1 MTNETIDQ
9 TTTPDQ
15 TLNQTDFVPQ
25 RFINNLQAAFIKVDN
40 AVASFDPDQKPI
52 VDKNDRDNRQ
62 AFEKISQLRE
72 EYANKAIKNP
82 TKKNQYFSDFI
93 NKSNDLINKDNLIA
107 VDSSVDSFKK
117 FGDQRYQIFT
127 SWVSLQK
134 DPSKINT
141 QQIQNFMENII
152 QPPISDDKEKA
163 EFLRSAKQSFAG
175 IIIGNQIR
183 SDEKFMGVFDE
194 FLKARQEA
202 EKNAEPTGGDWLD
215 IFLSFV
221 FNKKQSSDL
230 KETLHQEPRPDFE
243 QNIATTTTDI
253 QGLPPEARD
262 LLDERGNFS
271 KFTLGDMEMLDV
283 EGVADK
289 DPNYKFNQLLIHNNA
304 LSSVL
309 MGSHSG
315 IEPEKVSL
323 LYGDNGGP
331 EARHD
336 WNATVGY
343 KNQQGSNVATLINAH
358 LNNGSGLVIAGNEN
372 GIKNPSFYLYK
383 QDQLTGLK
391 QALSQEEI
399 QNKVDF
405 MEFLAQ
411 NNAKLDNL
419 SEKEKEKFQTEIG
432 NFQKDRKAYL
442 DALGSDH
449 IAFVS
454 KKDPKHLALVT
465 EFGNGEVS
473 YTLKDYGKKQD
484 KALDGE
490 TKTTLQGSLKYDGVM
505 FVDYSNFKYTNVSK
519 SPDKGLGATN
529 GVSHLEANFSKVAVF
544 NLPNLNNLAITNY
557 IRRDLED
564 KLWAKGLSPQ
574 EANKLIKDFLNSNK
588 ELVGKVSNFNKAVA
602 EAKNTGNYDEVKKAQ
617 KDLEKSLRK
626 RESLEKEV
634 AKKLESRNDNKN
646 RMEAKAQAN
655 SQKDKIFALINKEA
669 SKEARAAAFDPNL
682 KGVRS
687 ELSDKLENINK
698 NLKDF
703 GKSFD
708 ELKNGK
714 NNDFSK
720 AEETLKALKDSVKDL
735 GINPEW
741 ISKIENLNAALNDFK
756 NGKNKDFSKVTQ
768 AKSDLENSIKDV
780 IINQKI
786 TDKVDNLN
794 QAVSETKLTGN
805 FSKVEQALAELK
817 NLSLDL
823 GKNSDLQFVRD
834 GVRGTLVGNGLSKTE
849 ATTLTKNFS
858 DIRKELSEKLFGKSN
873 NNNNGLKN
881 NEEPIYAQV
890 NKKKAGQATSPE
902 EPIYAQVARKMSV
915 KIDQLN
921 EAASAI
927 NRKIDRINKIASA
940 GKGVGGFSGAGQSAS
955 PEEPIYAQV
964 AKKVSAKIDQL
975 NESASAINRKIDR
988 INKIASA
995 GKGVGGFSGAG
1006 QSASPEEPI
1015 YAQVAKKVR
1024 AKIDQLNE
1032 SASAINRKMDRINK
1046 IASAG
1051 KGVGG
1056 FRGAGQSASPEEPIY
1071 AQVAKKVR
1079 AKIDQLNESASAI
1092 NRKMDRINKIASA
1105 GKGVGGFSGAGQSA
1119 SPEEPLYAQVAKKVR
1134 AKIDQLNESASAINR
1149 KIDRINKIASAG
1161 KGVGGF
1167 RGAGQSASP
1176 EEPIYAQVAKKVSA
1190 KIDQLNESASA
1201 INRKMDRI
1209 NKIASAGKGVGG
1221 FSGAG
1226 QSASPEEPLYAQVAK
1241 KVSAKIDQ
1249 LNESASAINR
1259 KIDRIN
1265 KIASAGKGVGGF
1277 SGAGQS
1283 ASPEE
1288 PLYAQVAKKVRAKI
1302 DQLNESASA
1311 INRKMDRINKIA
1323 SAGKGVG
1330 GFRGAG
1336 QSASPEEPLYAQ
1348 VAKKVSAKIDQ
1359 LNESASAINRK
1370 IDRINKIAS
1379 AGKGVGGFRGAGQS
1393 ASPEEPLYAQ
1403 VAKKVRAKIDQLNES
1418 ASAINRK
1425 IDRINK
1431 IASAGKGVGGFRGAG
1446 QSASPEEP
1454 LYAQVAKKVRAKIDQ
1469 LNESASAINRKI
1481 DRINK
1486 IASAGKGVGGFSG
1499 AGQSASPEEP
1509 LYAQVAKK
1517 VRAKIDQLN
1526 ESASAI
1532 NRKMDRINKIA
1543 SAGKGVGGFRGA
1555 GQSASPEEP
1564 LYAQVAKKV
1573 SAKIDQLNESAS
1585 AINRKMDRINK
1596 IASAGK
1602 GVGGFR
1608 GAGQSASPEEPI
1620 YAQVAKKVSAKID
1633 QLNESASAI
1642 NRKMDRINKIASA
1655 GKGVGGFRGAGQ
1667 SASPEEPLYAQVAKK
1682 VSAKIDQLNESASA
1696 INRKIDR
1703 INKIASAGK
1712 GVGGF
1717 SGAGQSASPE
1727 EPIYAQVAKKVSAK
1741 IDQLNESASAI
1752 NRKID
1757 RINKIAS
1764 AGKGVGGFSGA
1775 GQSASPE
1782 PIYATIDFD
1791 EANQAGFSLRRSAAV
1806 NDLSKVGLSREQ
1818 ELTRRI
1824 GDLNQAVSEAKAG
1837 HFDKLEQKIDELKD
1851 STKKNALKLWVE
1863 SAKQVPTGLQ
1873 AKLDN
1878 YATNSHT
1885 RINSNVQS
1893 GTINEKATG
1902 MLTQKN
1908 PEWLKLV
1915 NDKIVAHNVG
1925 SAHLSEYDKIGFN
1938 QKNMKDYSDSFK
1950 FSTKLNNAVKDIKSS
1965 FVQFLTNT
1973 FSTGSYSLMKANVE
1987 HGVKNTTKGG
1997 FQKS

>member
-1 MTNETIDQ
+1 MTNETIEQ

-15 TLNQTDFVPQ
+15 TPNQTDFVPQ
-25 RFINNLQAAFIKVDN
+25 RFINNLQVAFIKVDN

-93 NKSNDLINKDNLIA
+93 NKSSDLINKDNLIA
-107 VDSSVDSFKK
+107 VDSSVESFKK

-141 QQIQNFMENII
+141 QQIRNFMENVI

-183 SDEKFMGVFDE
+183 SDQKFMGVFDE
-194 FLKARQEA
+194 SLKARQEA
-202 EKNAEPTGGDWLD
+202 EKNAEPAGGDWLD

-230 KETLHQEPRPDFE
+230 KETLNQEPRPDFE
-243 QNIATTTTDI
+243 QNLATTTTDI

-262 LLDERGNFS
+262 LLDERGNFF
-271 KFTLGDMEMLDV
+271 KFTLGDVEMLDV

-309 MGSHSG
+309 MGSHG
-315 IEPEKVSL
+315 NIEPEKVSL

-343 KNQQGSNVATLINAH
+343 KNQQGNNVATLINAH
-358 LNNGSGLVIAGNEN
+358 LHNGSGLIIAGNEN

-383 QDQLTGLK
+383 EDQLTGLK

-419 SEKEKEKFQTEIG
+419 SEKEEEKFQTEIG

-442 DALGSDH
+442 DALGNDH

-490 TKTTLQGSLKYDGVM
+490 VKTTLQGSLKYDGVM
-505 FVDYSNFKYTNVSK
+505 FVNYSNFKYTNASK
-519 SPDKGLGATN
+519 SPDKGVGATN

-544 NLPNLNNLAITNY
+544 NLPNLNNLAIINY

-574 EANKLIKDFLNSNK
+574 EADKLIKDFLNSNK
-588 ELVGKVSNFNKAVA
+588 ELVGKVSNFNKAIA

-626 RESLEKEV
+626 REHLEKEV

-682 KGVRS
+682 KGIRS

-720 AEETLKALKDSVKDL
+720 AEETLKTLKDSVKDL

-786 TDKVDNLN
+786 TDKVENLN
-794 QAVSETKLTGN
+794 QAVSETKLTGD

-817 NLSLDL
+817 NLSLDQKNESFNV
-823 GKNSDLQFVRD
+823 GKNSDLQSVRD
-834 GVRGTLVGNGLSKTE
+834 SVRGTLVGNGLSKTE
-849 ATTLTKNFS
+849 ATKLSKNFS

-873 NNNNGLKN
+873 NNSNGLKN

-890 NKKKAGQATSPE
+890 NKKKTGQVASPE
-902 EPIYAQVARKMSV
+902 EPIYAQVAKKVSA

-921 EAASAI
+921 EATSAI

-940 GKGVGGFSGAGQSAS
+940 GKGVGGFSGAG
-955 PEEPIYAQV
+955 
-964 AKKVSAKIDQL
+964 
-975 NESASAINRKIDR
+975 R
-988 INKIASA
+988 
-995 GKGVGGFSGAG
+995 
-1006 QSASPEEPI
+1006 
-1015 YAQVAKKVR
+1015 
-1024 AKIDQLNE
+1024 
-1032 SASAINRKMDRINK
+1032 
-1046 IASAG
+1046 
-1051 KGVGG
+1051 
-1056 FRGAGQSASPEEPIY
+1056 
-1071 AQVAKKVR
+1071 
-1079 AKIDQLNESASAI
+1079 
-1092 NRKMDRINKIASA
+1092 
-1105 GKGVGGFSGAGQSA
+1105 
-1119 SPEEPLYAQVAKKVR
+1119 
-1134 AKIDQLNESASAINR
+1134 
-1149 KIDRINKIASAG
+1149 
-1161 KGVGGF
+1161 
-1167 RGAGQSASP
+1167 
-1176 EEPIYAQVAKKVSA
+1176 
-1190 KIDQLNESASA
+1190 
-1201 INRKMDRI
+1201 
-1209 NKIASAGKGVGG
+1209 
-1221 FSGAG
+1221 
-1226 QSASPEEPLYAQVAK
+1226 
-1241 KVSAKIDQ
+1241 
-1249 LNESASAINR
+1249 
-1259 KIDRIN
+1259 
-1265 KIASAGKGVGGF
+1265 
-1277 SGAGQS
+1277 
-1283 ASPEE
+1283 
-1288 PLYAQVAKKVRAKI
+1288 
-1302 DQLNESASA
+1302 
-1311 INRKMDRINKIA
+1311 
-1323 SAGKGVG
+1323 
-1330 GFRGAG
+1330 
-1336 QSASPEEPLYAQ
+1336 
-1348 VAKKVSAKIDQ
+1348 
-1359 LNESASAINRK
+1359 
-1370 IDRINKIAS
+1370 
-1379 AGKGVGGFRGAGQS
+1379 
-1393 ASPEEPLYAQ
+1393 
-1403 VAKKVRAKIDQLNES
+1403 
-1418 ASAINRK
+1418 
-1425 IDRINK
+1425 
-1431 IASAGKGVGGFRGAG
+1431 
-1446 QSASPEEP
+1446 
-1454 LYAQVAKKVRAKIDQ
+1454 
-1469 LNESASAINRKI
+1469 
-1481 DRINK
+1481 
-1486 IASAGKGVGGFSG
+1486 
-1499 AGQSASPEEP
+1499 
-1509 LYAQVAKK
+1509 
-1517 VRAKIDQLN
+1517 
-1526 ESASAI
+1526 
-1532 NRKMDRINKIA
+1532 
-1543 SAGKGVGGFRGA
+1543 
-1555 GQSASPEEP
+1555 
-1564 LYAQVAKKV
+1564 
-1573 SAKIDQLNESAS
+1573 
-1585 AINRKMDRINK
+1585 
-1596 IASAGK
+1596 
-1602 GVGGFR
+1602 
-1608 GAGQSASPEEPI
+1608 
-1620 YAQVAKKVSAKID
+1620 
-1633 QLNESASAI
+1633 
-1642 NRKMDRINKIASA
+1642 
-1655 GKGVGGFRGAGQ
+1655 
-1667 SASPEEPLYAQVAKK
+1667 
-1682 VSAKIDQLNESASA
+1682 
-1696 INRKIDR
+1696 
-1703 INKIASAGK
+1703 
-1712 GVGGF
+1712 
-1717 SGAGQSASPE
+1717 
-1727 EPIYAQVAKKVSAK
+1727 
-1741 IDQLNESASAI
+1741 
-1752 NRKID
+1752 
-1757 RINKIAS
+1757 
-1764 AGKGVGGFSGA
+1764 
-1775 GQSASPE
+1775 SASPE

-1791 EANQAGFSLRRSAAV
+1791 EANQAGFPLRRYAAV

-1824 GDLNQAVSEAKAG
+1824 GDLNQAVSEAKTG

-1885 RINSNVQS
+1885 RINSNVQG

-1987 HGVKNTTKGG
+1987 HGVKNTTKSG

>member
-9 TTTPDQ
+9 TTTP
-15 TLNQTDFVPQ
+15 NQTDFVPQ
-25 RFINNLQAAFIKVDN
+25 RFINNLQVAFIKVDN

-82 TKKNQYFSDFI
+82 AKKNQYFSDFI

-107 VDSSVDSFKK
+107 VDSSVESFRK

-194 FLKARQEA
+194 SLKARQEA
-202 EKNAEPTGGDWLD
+202 EKNAEPAGGDWLD

-230 KETLHQEPRPDFE
+230 KETLNQEPRPDFE
-243 QNIATTTTDI
+243 QNLATTTTDI

-271 KFTLGDMEMLDV
+271 KFTLGDVEMLDV

-309 MGSHSG
+309 MGGHSS

-343 KNQQGSNVATLINAH
+343 KNQQGNNVATLINAH
-358 LNNGSGLVIAGNEN
+358 LNNGSGLIIAGNED

-383 QDQLTGLK
+383 EDQLTGLK

-411 NNAKLDNL
+411 NNAKKLDNL
-419 SEKEKEKFQTEIG
+419 SEKEKEKFQTEIE

-442 DALGSDH
+442 DALGNDH

-505 FVDYSNFKYTNVSK
+505 FVNYSNFKYTNASK
-519 SPDKGLGATN
+519 SPDKGVGATN

-564 KLWAKGLSPQ
+564 KLWAKGLSSQ

-588 ELVGKVSNFNKAVA
+588 ELVVKVSNFNKAVA

-626 RESLEKEV
+626 REHLEKEV

-655 SQKDKIFALINKEA
+655 SQKDKIFALINQEA
-669 SKEARAAAFDPNL
+669 SKEARAVAFDPNL
-682 KGVRS
+682 KGIRS

-794 QAVSETKLTGN
+794 QAVSETKLTGD

-817 NLSLDL
+817 SLSLDL
-823 GKNSDLQFVRD
+823 GKNSDLQKSVKN
-834 GVRGTLVGNGLSKTE
+834 GINGTLVGNGLSKTE
-849 ATTLTKNFS
+849 ATNLTKNFS
-858 DIRKELSEKLFGKSN
+858 DIRKELNEKLFGNSN

-881 NEEPIYAQV
+881 NTEPIYAQV

-902 EPIYAQVARKMSV
+902 EPIYAQVAKKVSA

-921 EAASAI
+921 EATSAI

-940 GKGVGGFSGAGQSAS
+940 GKGVGGFSGAG
-955 PEEPIYAQV
+955 
-964 AKKVSAKIDQL
+964 
-975 NESASAINRKIDR
+975 R
-988 INKIASA
+988 
-995 GKGVGGFSGAG
+995 
-1006 QSASPEEPI
+1006 
-1015 YAQVAKKVR
+1015 
-1024 AKIDQLNE
+1024 
-1032 SASAINRKMDRINK
+1032 
-1046 IASAG
+1046 
-1051 KGVGG
+1051 
-1056 FRGAGQSASPEEPIY
+1056 
-1071 AQVAKKVR
+1071 
-1079 AKIDQLNESASAI
+1079 
-1092 NRKMDRINKIASA
+1092 
-1105 GKGVGGFSGAGQSA
+1105 
-1119 SPEEPLYAQVAKKVR
+1119 
-1134 AKIDQLNESASAINR
+1134 
-1149 KIDRINKIASAG
+1149 
-1161 KGVGGF
+1161 
-1167 RGAGQSASP
+1167 
-1176 EEPIYAQVAKKVSA
+1176 
-1190 KIDQLNESASA
+1190 
-1201 INRKMDRI
+1201 
-1209 NKIASAGKGVGG
+1209 
-1221 FSGAG
+1221 
-1226 QSASPEEPLYAQVAK
+1226 
-1241 KVSAKIDQ
+1241 
-1249 LNESASAINR
+1249 
-1259 KIDRIN
+1259 
-1265 KIASAGKGVGGF
+1265 
-1277 SGAGQS
+1277 
-1283 ASPEE
+1283 
-1288 PLYAQVAKKVRAKI
+1288 
-1302 DQLNESASA
+1302 
-1311 INRKMDRINKIA
+1311 
-1323 SAGKGVG
+1323 
-1330 GFRGAG
+1330 
-1336 QSASPEEPLYAQ
+1336 
-1348 VAKKVSAKIDQ
+1348 
-1359 LNESASAINRK
+1359 
-1370 IDRINKIAS
+1370 
-1379 AGKGVGGFRGAGQS
+1379 
-1393 ASPEEPLYAQ
+1393 
-1403 VAKKVRAKIDQLNES
+1403 
-1418 ASAINRK
+1418 
-1425 IDRINK
+1425 
-1431 IASAGKGVGGFRGAG
+1431 
-1446 QSASPEEP
+1446 
-1454 LYAQVAKKVRAKIDQ
+1454 
-1469 LNESASAINRKI
+1469 
-1481 DRINK
+1481 
-1486 IASAGKGVGGFSG
+1486 
-1499 AGQSASPEEP
+1499 
-1509 LYAQVAKK
+1509 
-1517 VRAKIDQLN
+1517 
-1526 ESASAI
+1526 
-1532 NRKMDRINKIA
+1532 
-1543 SAGKGVGGFRGA
+1543 
-1555 GQSASPEEP
+1555 
-1564 LYAQVAKKV
+1564 
-1573 SAKIDQLNESAS
+1573 
-1585 AINRKMDRINK
+1585 
-1596 IASAGK
+1596 
-1602 GVGGFR
+1602 
-1608 GAGQSASPEEPI
+1608 
-1620 YAQVAKKVSAKID
+1620 
-1633 QLNESASAI
+1633 
-1642 NRKMDRINKIASA
+1642 
-1655 GKGVGGFRGAGQ
+1655 
-1667 SASPEEPLYAQVAKK
+1667 
-1682 VSAKIDQLNESASA
+1682 
-1696 INRKIDR
+1696 
-1703 INKIASAGK
+1703 
-1712 GVGGF
+1712 
-1717 SGAGQSASPE
+1717 
-1727 EPIYAQVAKKVSAK
+1727 
-1741 IDQLNESASAI
+1741 
-1752 NRKID
+1752 
-1757 RINKIAS
+1757 
-1764 AGKGVGGFSGA
+1764 
-1775 GQSASPE
+1775 SASPE

-1791 EANQAGFSLRRSAAV
+1791 ETNQAGFPLRRSAAV

-1824 GDLNQAVSEAKAG
+1824 GDLNQAVSEAKTG
-1837 HFDKLEQKIDELKD
+1837 HFGNLEQKIDELKD

-1863 SAKQVPTGLQ
+1863 SAKQVPTSLQ

-1885 RINSNVQS
+1885 RINSNVQH

-1902 MLTQKN
+1902 VLTQKN

>member
-25 RFINNLQAAFIKVDN
+25 RFINNLQVAFLKVDN

-107 VDSSVDSFKK
+107 VDSSVESFKK

-141 QQIQNFMENII
+141 QQIRDFMENII

-194 FLKARQEA
+194 SLKARQEA
-202 EKNAEPTGGDWLD
+202 EKNGEPAGGDWLD
-215 IFLSFV
+215 IFLSFI

-243 QNIATTTTDI
+243 QNIATTTTNI

-309 MGSHSG
+309 MGSHSN

-343 KNQQGSNVATLINAH
+343 KNQQGNNVATLINVH
-358 LNNGSGLVIAGNEN
+358 LNNGSGLVIAGNED

-411 NNAKLDNL
+411 NNARLDNL
-419 SEKEKEKFQTEIG
+419 SEKEKEKFQTEIEY
-432 NFQKDRKAYL
+432 FQKDRKAYL
-442 DALGSDH
+442 DALGNDH

-465 EFGNGEVS
+465 EFGNGELS

-505 FVDYSNFKYTNVSK
+505 FVNYSNFKYTNASK
-519 SPDKGLGATN
+519 SPDKGVGATN
-529 GVSHLEANFSKVAVF
+529 GVSHLEANLSKVAVF

-588 ELVGKVSNFNKAVA
+588 ELVGKVSNLNKAVA

-617 KDLEKSLRK
+617 KDLEKSIRK
-626 RESLEKEV
+626 REHLEKEV

-655 SQKDKIFALINKEA
+655 SQKDKIFALINQEA
-669 SKEARAAAFDPNL
+669 SKEARVAAFDPNL
-682 KGVRS
+682 KSIRS

-720 AEETLKALKDSVKDL
+720 AEETLKALKDSMKDL

-780 IINQKI
+780 SINQKI
-786 TDKVDNLN
+786 TDKVDDLN
-794 QAVSETKLTGN
+794 QAASEAKLTGD
-805 FSKVEQALAELK
+805 FSKVEQVLAELK
-817 NLSLDL
+817 NLSLDQKNESFNV
-823 GKNSDLQFVRD
+823 GKNSDLQSVRD
-834 GVRGTLVGNGLSKTE
+834 SVRGTLVGNGLSKTE
-849 ATTLTKNFS
+849 ATKLSKNFS
-858 DIRKELSEKLFGKSN
+858 DIRKELNEKLFGNSN

-890 NKKKAGQATSPE
+890 NKKKAGQ
-902 EPIYAQVARKMSV
+902 V
-915 KIDQLN
+915 
-921 EAASAI
+921 
-927 NRKIDRINKIASA
+927 
-940 GKGVGGFSGAGQSAS
+940 AS

-964 AKKVSAKIDQL
+964 NKKKAEQ
-975 NESASAINRKIDR
+975 A
-988 INKIASA
+988 
-995 GKGVGGFSGAG
+995 
-1006 QSASPEEPI
+1006 ASPEEPI
-1015 YAQVAKKVR
+1015 YTQVAKKVNAR
-1024 AKIDQLNE
+1024 IDRLNKIASTINGKIDQLNRT
-1032 SASAINRKMDRINK
+1032 ASAN
-1046 IASAG
+1046 
-1051 KGVGG
+1051 
-1056 FRGAGQSASPEEPIY
+1056 
-1071 AQVAKKVR
+1071 
-1079 AKIDQLNESASAI
+1079 
-1092 NRKMDRINKIASA
+1092 
-1105 GKGVGGFSGAGQSA
+1105 
-1119 SPEEPLYAQVAKKVR
+1119 
-1134 AKIDQLNESASAINR
+1134 
-1149 KIDRINKIASAG
+1149 
-1161 KGVGGF
+1161 
-1167 RGAGQSASP
+1167 
-1176 EEPIYAQVAKKVSA
+1176 
-1190 KIDQLNESASA
+1190 
-1201 INRKMDRI
+1201 
-1209 NKIASAGKGVGG
+1209 
-1221 FSGAG
+1221 
-1226 QSASPEEPLYAQVAK
+1226 
-1241 KVSAKIDQ
+1241 
-1249 LNESASAINR
+1249 
-1259 KIDRIN
+1259 
-1265 KIASAGKGVGGF
+1265 
-1277 SGAGQS
+1277 
-1283 ASPEE
+1283 
-1288 PLYAQVAKKVRAKI
+1288 
-1302 DQLNESASA
+1302 
-1311 INRKMDRINKIA
+1311 
-1323 SAGKGVG
+1323 
-1330 GFRGAG
+1330 
-1336 QSASPEEPLYAQ
+1336 
-1348 VAKKVSAKIDQ
+1348 
-1359 LNESASAINRK
+1359 
-1370 IDRINKIAS
+1370 
-1379 AGKGVGGFRGAGQS
+1379 
-1393 ASPEEPLYAQ
+1393 
-1403 VAKKVRAKIDQLNES
+1403 
-1418 ASAINRK
+1418 
-1425 IDRINK
+1425 
-1431 IASAGKGVGGFRGAG
+1431 
-1446 QSASPEEP
+1446 
-1454 LYAQVAKKVRAKIDQ
+1454 
-1469 LNESASAINRKI
+1469 
-1481 DRINK
+1481 
-1486 IASAGKGVGGFSG
+1486 
-1499 AGQSASPEEP
+1499 
-1509 LYAQVAKK
+1509 
-1517 VRAKIDQLN
+1517 
-1526 ESASAI
+1526 
-1532 NRKMDRINKIA
+1532 
-1543 SAGKGVGGFRGA
+1543 
-1555 GQSASPEEP
+1555 
-1564 LYAQVAKKV
+1564 
-1573 SAKIDQLNESAS
+1573 
-1585 AINRKMDRINK
+1585 
-1596 IASAGK
+1596 
-1602 GVGGFR
+1602 
-1608 GAGQSASPEEPI
+1608 
-1620 YAQVAKKVSAKID
+1620 
-1633 QLNESASAI
+1633 
-1642 NRKMDRINKIASA
+1642 
-1655 GKGVGGFRGAGQ
+1655 
-1667 SASPEEPLYAQVAKK
+1667 
-1682 VSAKIDQLNESASA
+1682 
-1696 INRKIDR
+1696 
-1703 INKIASAGK
+1703 
-1712 GVGGF
+1712 
-1717 SGAGQSASPE
+1717 
-1727 EPIYAQVAKKVSAK
+1727 
-1741 IDQLNESASAI
+1741 
-1752 NRKID
+1752 
-1757 RINKIAS
+1757 
-1764 AGKGVGGFSGA
+1764 KGVGGFSGA

-1791 EANQAGFSLRRSAAV
+1791 EANQAGFPLRRYAGV
-1806 NDLSKVGLSREQ
+1806 DDLSKVGLSREQ

-1824 GDLNQAVSEAKAG
+1824 GDLNQAVSEAKTG
-1837 HFDKLEQKIDELKD
+1837 HFGKLEQKIDELKD
-1851 STKKNALKLWVE
+1851 STKKNAVNLWVE
-1863 SAKQVPTGLQ
+1863 SAKQVPTSLQ

-1885 RINSNVQS
+1885 RINSNVKN
-1893 GTINEKATG
+1893 GAVNEKATG

-1925 SAHLSEYDKIGFN
+1925 SIPLSDYDKIGFN

-1973 FSTGSYSLMKANVE
+1973 FSTGSYSLAKANVE
-1987 HGVKNTTKGG
+1987 HGVKNTTKSG

>member
-15 TLNQTDFVPQ
+15 TLNPTDFVPQ
-25 RFINNLQAAFIKVDN
+25 RFINNLQVAFLKVDS

-93 NKSNDLINKDNLIA
+93 NKSNDLINKDALID
-107 VDSSVDSFKK
+107 VESSTKSFQK
-117 FGDQRYQIFT
+117 FGDQRYRIFT

-141 QQIQNFMENII
+141 QQIRNFMENII

-194 FLKARQEA
+194 SLKERQEA
-202 EKNAEPTGGDWLD
+202 EKNAEPAGGDWLD

-230 KETLHQEPRPDFE
+230 KETLNQEPRPDFE

-283 EGVADK
+283 EGVADN

-304 LSSVL
+304 LSSML
-309 MGSHSG
+309 MGSHSN

-343 KNQQGSNVATLINAH
+343 KNQQGNNVATLINVH

-411 NNAKLDNL
+411 NNAKLESL
-419 SEKEKEKFQTEIG
+419 SEKEKEKFQNEIED
-432 NFQKDRKAYL
+432 FQKDRKAYL

-465 EFGNGEVS
+465 EFGNGELS

-505 FVDYSNFKYTNVSK
+505 FVNYSNFKYTNASK
-519 SPDKGLGATN
+519 SPDKGVGATN
-529 GVSHLEANFSKVAVF
+529 GVSHLEANLSKVAVF

-588 ELVGKVSNFNKAVA
+588 ELVGKVSNLNKAVA

-617 KDLEKSLRK
+617 KDLEKSIRK
-626 RESLEKEV
+626 REHLEKEV

-655 SQKDKIFALINKEA
+655 SQKDKIFALINQEA
-669 SKEARAAAFDPNL
+669 SKEARAVAFDPNL
-682 KGVRS
+682 KGIRS

-703 GKSFD
+703 NKSFD

-720 AEETLKALKDSVKDL
+720 AEETLKALKDSMKDL

-741 ISKIENLNAALNDFK
+741 ISKIENLNAALNEFK

-768 AKSDLENSIKDV
+768 AKSDLENSVKDV

-794 QAVSETKLTGN
+794 QAVSVAKATGD
-805 FSKVEQALAELK
+805 FSRVEQALADLK
-817 NLSLDL
+817 NFSKEQLAQQAQKNESFNA
-823 GKNSDLQFVRD
+823 GKKSEIYQSVKN
-834 GVRGTLVGNGLSKTE
+834 GVNGTLVGNGLSQAE
-849 ATTLTKNFS
+849 VTTLTKNFS
-858 DIRKELSEKLFGKSN
+858 DIRKELNEKLFGNSN

-881 NEEPIYAQV
+881 SEEPIYAQV
-890 NKKKAGQATSPE
+890 NKKKTGQA
-902 EPIYAQVARKMSV
+902 
-915 KIDQLN
+915 
-921 EAASAI
+921 
-927 NRKIDRINKIASA
+927 
-940 GKGVGGFSGAGQSAS
+940 AS
-955 PEEPIYAQV
+955 PEEPIYTQV
-964 AKKVSAKIDQL
+964 AKKVNA
-975 NESASAINRKIDR
+975 RIDR
-988 INKIASA
+988 LNKIASTINTKIDQFNRTA
-995 GKGVGGFSGAG
+995 SASKGVGDFSGAG
-1006 QSASPEEPI
+1006 
-1015 YAQVAKKVR
+1015 R
-1024 AKIDQLNE
+1024 
-1032 SASAINRKMDRINK
+1032 
-1046 IASAG
+1046 
-1051 KGVGG
+1051 
-1056 FRGAGQSASPEEPIY
+1056 
-1071 AQVAKKVR
+1071 
-1079 AKIDQLNESASAI
+1079 
-1092 NRKMDRINKIASA
+1092 
-1105 GKGVGGFSGAGQSA
+1105 
-1119 SPEEPLYAQVAKKVR
+1119 
-1134 AKIDQLNESASAINR
+1134 
-1149 KIDRINKIASAG
+1149 
-1161 KGVGGF
+1161 
-1167 RGAGQSASP
+1167 
-1176 EEPIYAQVAKKVSA
+1176 
-1190 KIDQLNESASA
+1190 
-1201 INRKMDRI
+1201 
-1209 NKIASAGKGVGG
+1209 
-1221 FSGAG
+1221 
-1226 QSASPEEPLYAQVAK
+1226 
-1241 KVSAKIDQ
+1241 
-1249 LNESASAINR
+1249 
-1259 KIDRIN
+1259 
-1265 KIASAGKGVGGF
+1265 
-1277 SGAGQS
+1277 
-1283 ASPEE
+1283 
-1288 PLYAQVAKKVRAKI
+1288 
-1302 DQLNESASA
+1302 
-1311 INRKMDRINKIA
+1311 
-1323 SAGKGVG
+1323 
-1330 GFRGAG
+1330 
-1336 QSASPEEPLYAQ
+1336 
-1348 VAKKVSAKIDQ
+1348 
-1359 LNESASAINRK
+1359 
-1370 IDRINKIAS
+1370 
-1379 AGKGVGGFRGAGQS
+1379 
-1393 ASPEEPLYAQ
+1393 
-1403 VAKKVRAKIDQLNES
+1403 
-1418 ASAINRK
+1418 
-1425 IDRINK
+1425 
-1431 IASAGKGVGGFRGAG
+1431 
-1446 QSASPEEP
+1446 
-1454 LYAQVAKKVRAKIDQ
+1454 
-1469 LNESASAINRKI
+1469 
-1481 DRINK
+1481 
-1486 IASAGKGVGGFSG
+1486 
-1499 AGQSASPEEP
+1499 
-1509 LYAQVAKK
+1509 
-1517 VRAKIDQLN
+1517 
-1526 ESASAI
+1526 
-1532 NRKMDRINKIA
+1532 
-1543 SAGKGVGGFRGA
+1543 
-1555 GQSASPEEP
+1555 
-1564 LYAQVAKKV
+1564 
-1573 SAKIDQLNESAS
+1573 
-1585 AINRKMDRINK
+1585 
-1596 IASAGK
+1596 
-1602 GVGGFR
+1602 
-1608 GAGQSASPEEPI
+1608 
-1620 YAQVAKKVSAKID
+1620 
-1633 QLNESASAI
+1633 
-1642 NRKMDRINKIASA
+1642 
-1655 GKGVGGFRGAGQ
+1655 
-1667 SASPEEPLYAQVAKK
+1667 
-1682 VSAKIDQLNESASA
+1682 
-1696 INRKIDR
+1696 
-1703 INKIASAGK
+1703 
-1712 GVGGF
+1712 
-1717 SGAGQSASPE
+1717 
-1727 EPIYAQVAKKVSAK
+1727 
-1741 IDQLNESASAI
+1741 
-1752 NRKID
+1752 
-1757 RINKIAS
+1757 
-1764 AGKGVGGFSGA
+1764 
-1775 GQSASPE
+1775 SASPE

-1791 EANQAGFSLRRSAAV
+1791 EANQAGFPLRRYAGV
-1806 NDLSKVGLSREQ
+1806 DNLSKVGLPREQ

-1824 GDLNQAVSEAKAG
+1824 GDLNQAVSEAKTG
-1837 HFDKLEQKIDELKD
+1837 CFGKLEQKIDELKD
-1851 STKKNALKLWVE
+1851 STKKNAVKLWVE
-1863 SAKQVPTGLQ
+1863 STKQVPTGLQ

-1885 RINSNVQS
+1885 RINSNVKS
-1893 GTINEKATG
+1893 GAINEKATG

-1925 SAHLSEYDKIGFN
+1925 SAPLSDYDKIGFN

-1973 FSTGSYSLMKANVE
+1973 FSTRSYSFMKAE
-1987 HGVKNTTKGG
+1987 HGVKNINTKSG

>member
-15 TLNQTDFVPQ
+15 TLNPTDFVPQ
-25 RFINNLQAAFIKVDN
+25 RFINNLQVAFLKVDE

-82 TKKNQYFSDFI
+82 AKKNQYFSDFI

-141 QQIQNFMENII
+141 QQIRNFMENII

-183 SDEKFMGVFDE
+183 SDQKFMGVFDE
-194 FLKARQEA
+194 SLKERQEA
-202 EKNAEPTGGDWLD
+202 EKNAEPAGDWLD
-215 IFLSFV
+215 IFLSLV

-243 QNIATTTTDI
+243 QNLATTTTDI

-309 MGSHSG
+309 MGGHSS

-343 KNQQGSNVATLINAH
+343 KDQQGSNVATLINAH
-358 LNNGSGLVIAGNEN
+358 LHNGSGLIIAGNED

-383 QDQLTGLK
+383 EDQLTGLK
-391 QALSQEEI
+391 QAMSQEEI

-405 MEFLAQ
+405 MEFLAR

-419 SEKEKEKFQTEIG
+419 SEKEKEKFQTEIE

-442 DALGSDH
+442 DALGNDH

-505 FVDYSNFKYTNVSK
+505 FVDYSNFKYTNASK
-519 SPDKGLGATN
+519 SPDKGVGATN

-564 KLWAKGLSPQ
+564 KLRAKGLSPQ

-588 ELVGKVSNFNKAVA
+588 ELVGKVSNFNQAVA

-626 RESLEKEV
+626 REHLEKEV

-669 SKEARAAAFDPNL
+669 SKEARAVAFDPNL
-682 KGVRS
+682 KGIRS

-708 ELKNGK
+708 DFKNGK

-756 NGKNKDFSKVTQ
+756 NGKNNDFSKVTQ

-786 TDKVDNLN
+786 TDKVENLN
-794 QAVSETKLTGN
+794 QAVSETKLTGD

-823 GKNSDLQFVRD
+823 GKNSDLQKSVKN
-834 GVRGTLVGNGLSKTE
+834 GVNGTLVGNGLSKTE
-849 ATTLTKNFS
+849 ATKLTKNFS

-873 NNNNGLKN
+873 SNGLKN

-890 NKKKAGQATSPE
+890 NKKKIGQ
-902 EPIYAQVARKMSV
+902 V
-915 KIDQLN
+915 
-921 EAASAI
+921 
-927 NRKIDRINKIASA
+927 
-940 GKGVGGFSGAGQSAS
+940 AS

-975 NESASAINRKIDR
+975 NEAT
-988 INKIASA
+988 
-995 GKGVGGFSGAG
+995 
-1006 QSASPEEPI
+1006 
-1015 YAQVAKKVR
+1015 
-1024 AKIDQLNE
+1024 
-1032 SASAINRKMDRINK
+1032 
-1046 IASAG
+1046 
-1051 KGVGG
+1051 
-1056 FRGAGQSASPEEPIY
+1056 
-1071 AQVAKKVR
+1071 
-1079 AKIDQLNESASAI
+1079 
-1092 NRKMDRINKIASA
+1092 
-1105 GKGVGGFSGAGQSA
+1105 
-1119 SPEEPLYAQVAKKVR
+1119 
-1134 AKIDQLNESASAINR
+1134 
-1149 KIDRINKIASAG
+1149 
-1161 KGVGGF
+1161 
-1167 RGAGQSASP
+1167 
-1176 EEPIYAQVAKKVSA
+1176 
-1190 KIDQLNESASA
+1190 
-1201 INRKMDRI
+1201 
-1209 NKIASAGKGVGG
+1209 
-1221 FSGAG
+1221 
-1226 QSASPEEPLYAQVAK
+1226 
-1241 KVSAKIDQ
+1241 
-1249 LNESASAINR
+1249 
-1259 KIDRIN
+1259 
-1265 KIASAGKGVGGF
+1265 
-1277 SGAGQS
+1277 
-1283 ASPEE
+1283 
-1288 PLYAQVAKKVRAKI
+1288 
-1302 DQLNESASA
+1302 
-1311 INRKMDRINKIA
+1311 
-1323 SAGKGVG
+1323 
-1330 GFRGAG
+1330 
-1336 QSASPEEPLYAQ
+1336 
-1348 VAKKVSAKIDQ
+1348 
-1359 LNESASAINRK
+1359 
-1370 IDRINKIAS
+1370 
-1379 AGKGVGGFRGAGQS
+1379 
-1393 ASPEEPLYAQ
+1393 
-1403 VAKKVRAKIDQLNES
+1403 
-1418 ASAINRK
+1418 
-1425 IDRINK
+1425 
-1431 IASAGKGVGGFRGAG
+1431 
-1446 QSASPEEP
+1446 
-1454 LYAQVAKKVRAKIDQ
+1454 
-1469 LNESASAINRKI
+1469 
-1481 DRINK
+1481 
-1486 IASAGKGVGGFSG
+1486 
-1499 AGQSASPEEP
+1499 
-1509 LYAQVAKK
+1509 
-1517 VRAKIDQLN
+1517 
-1526 ESASAI
+1526 
-1532 NRKMDRINKIA
+1532 
-1543 SAGKGVGGFRGA
+1543 
-1555 GQSASPEEP
+1555 
-1564 LYAQVAKKV
+1564 
-1573 SAKIDQLNESAS
+1573 
-1585 AINRKMDRINK
+1585 
-1596 IASAGK
+1596 
-1602 GVGGFR
+1602 
-1608 GAGQSASPEEPI
+1608 
-1620 YAQVAKKVSAKID
+1620 
-1633 QLNESASAI
+1633 
-1642 NRKMDRINKIASA
+1642 
-1655 GKGVGGFRGAGQ
+1655 
-1667 SASPEEPLYAQVAKK
+1667 
-1682 VSAKIDQLNESASA
+1682 
-1696 INRKIDR
+1696 
-1703 INKIASAGK
+1703 
-1712 GVGGF
+1712 
-1717 SGAGQSASPE
+1717 
-1727 EPIYAQVAKKVSAK
+1727 
-1741 IDQLNESASAI
+1741 SAI

-1791 EANQAGFSLRRSAAV
+1791 EANQAGFPLRRSAGV
-1806 NDLSKVGLSREQ
+1806 NDLSKVGLSREE

-1824 GDLNQAVSEAKAG
+1824 GDLSQAVSEAKTG
-1837 HFDKLEQKIDELKD
+1837 HFGNLEQKMDELKD
-1851 STKKNALKLWVE
+1851 STKKNALKLYAE

-1885 RINSNVQS
+1885 RINSNIQS
-1893 GTINEKATG
+1893 GAINEKATG

-1950 FSTKLNNAVKDIKSS
+1950 FSTKLNNAMKDIKSN

-1987 HGVKNTTKGG
+1987 HGVKNTTKSG

>member
-1 MTNETIDQ
+1 MTNETINQ
-9 TTTPDQ
+9 TITPD
-15 TLNQTDFVPQ
+15 QTDFVPQ
-25 RFINNLQAAFIKVDN
+25 RFINNLQVAFIKVDS
-40 AVASFDPDQKPI
+40 AVALFDPDQKPI

-82 TKKNQYFSDFI
+82 AKKNQYFSDFI

-141 QQIQNFMENII
+141 QQIRNFMENII

-183 SDEKFMGVFDE
+183 SDQKFMGVFDE
-194 FLKARQEA
+194 SLKERQEA
-202 EKNAEPTGGDWLD
+202 EKNAEPAGDWLD

-230 KETLHQEPRPDFE
+230 KETLNQEPRPDFE
-243 QNIATTTTDI
+243 QNVATTTTDI

-262 LLDERGNFS
+262 LLDERGNFF

-309 MGSHSG
+309 MGSHSS

-343 KNQQGSNVATLINAH
+343 KDQQGNNVVTLINAH
-358 LNNGSGLVIAGNEN
+358 LNNGSGLIIAGNED

-383 QDQLTGLK
+383 EDQLTGLK

-405 MEFLAQ
+405 MEFLAK

-419 SEKEKEKFQTEIG
+419 SEKEKEKFQTEIED
-432 NFQKDRKAYL
+432 FQKDRKAYL
-442 DALGSDH
+442 DALGNDH

-505 FVDYSNFKYTNVSK
+505 FVNYSNFKYTNASK
-519 SPDKGLGATN
+519 SPDKGVGATN

-564 KLWAKGLSPQ
+564 KLLAKGLSPQ
-574 EANKLIKDFLNSNK
+574 EASKLIKDFLNSNK
-588 ELVGKVSNFNKAVA
+588 EMVGKVSNFNKAVA

-626 RESLEKEV
+626 REHLEKEV
-634 AKKLESRNDNKN
+634 AKKMESRNDNKN

-682 KGVRS
+682 KGIRS

-714 NNDFSK
+714 NKDFSK

-741 ISKIENLNAALNDFK
+741 ISKIENLNAALNELK

-786 TDKVDNLN
+786 TDKVDILN
-794 QAVSETKLTGN
+794 QAVSETKLTGD

-817 NLSLDL
+817 SLSLDL

-834 GVRGTLVGNGLSKTE
+834 GMRGTLVGNGLSKTE

-858 DIRKELSEKLFGKSN
+858 DIRKELNEKLFGNSN

-881 NEEPIYAQV
+881 EPIYAQV
-890 NKKKAGQATSPE
+890 NKKKTGQA
-902 EPIYAQVARKMSV
+902 
-915 KIDQLN
+915 
-921 EAASAI
+921 
-927 NRKIDRINKIASA
+927 
-940 GKGVGGFSGAGQSAS
+940 AS

-975 NESASAINRKIDR
+975 NEATSAINRKIDR

-995 GKGVGGFSGAG
+995 GKGVGA
-1006 QSASPEEPI
+1006 
-1015 YAQVAKKVR
+1015 
-1024 AKIDQLNE
+1024 
-1032 SASAINRKMDRINK
+1032 
-1046 IASAG
+1046 
-1051 KGVGG
+1051 
-1056 FRGAGQSASPEEPIY
+1056 
-1071 AQVAKKVR
+1071 
-1079 AKIDQLNESASAI
+1079 
-1092 NRKMDRINKIASA
+1092 
-1105 GKGVGGFSGAGQSA
+1105 
-1119 SPEEPLYAQVAKKVR
+1119 
-1134 AKIDQLNESASAINR
+1134 
-1149 KIDRINKIASAG
+1149 
-1161 KGVGGF
+1161 
-1167 RGAGQSASP
+1167 
-1176 EEPIYAQVAKKVSA
+1176 
-1190 KIDQLNESASA
+1190 
-1201 INRKMDRI
+1201 
-1209 NKIASAGKGVGG
+1209 
-1221 FSGAG
+1221 
-1226 QSASPEEPLYAQVAK
+1226 
-1241 KVSAKIDQ
+1241 
-1249 LNESASAINR
+1249 
-1259 KIDRIN
+1259 
-1265 KIASAGKGVGGF
+1265 
-1277 SGAGQS
+1277 
-1283 ASPEE
+1283 
-1288 PLYAQVAKKVRAKI
+1288 
-1302 DQLNESASA
+1302 
-1311 INRKMDRINKIA
+1311 
-1323 SAGKGVG
+1323 
-1330 GFRGAG
+1330 
-1336 QSASPEEPLYAQ
+1336 
-1348 VAKKVSAKIDQ
+1348 
-1359 LNESASAINRK
+1359 
-1370 IDRINKIAS
+1370 
-1379 AGKGVGGFRGAGQS
+1379 
-1393 ASPEEPLYAQ
+1393 
-1403 VAKKVRAKIDQLNES
+1403 
-1418 ASAINRK
+1418 
-1425 IDRINK
+1425 
-1431 IASAGKGVGGFRGAG
+1431 
-1446 QSASPEEP
+1446 
-1454 LYAQVAKKVRAKIDQ
+1454 
-1469 LNESASAINRKI
+1469 
-1481 DRINK
+1481 
-1486 IASAGKGVGGFSG
+1486 
-1499 AGQSASPEEP
+1499 
-1509 LYAQVAKK
+1509 
-1517 VRAKIDQLN
+1517 
-1526 ESASAI
+1526 
-1532 NRKMDRINKIA
+1532 
-1543 SAGKGVGGFRGA
+1543 
-1555 GQSASPEEP
+1555 
-1564 LYAQVAKKV
+1564 
-1573 SAKIDQLNESAS
+1573 
-1585 AINRKMDRINK
+1585 
-1596 IASAGK
+1596 
-1602 GVGGFR
+1602 
-1608 GAGQSASPEEPI
+1608 
-1620 YAQVAKKVSAKID
+1620 
-1633 QLNESASAI
+1633 
-1642 NRKMDRINKIASA
+1642 
-1655 GKGVGGFRGAGQ
+1655 
-1667 SASPEEPLYAQVAKK
+1667 
-1682 VSAKIDQLNESASA
+1682 
-1696 INRKIDR
+1696 
-1703 INKIASAGK
+1703 
-1712 GVGGF
+1712 
-1717 SGAGQSASPE
+1717 
-1727 EPIYAQVAKKVSAK
+1727 
-1741 IDQLNESASAI
+1741 
-1752 NRKID
+1752 
-1757 RINKIAS
+1757 
-1764 AGKGVGGFSGA
+1764 FSGA

-1791 EANQAGFSLRRSAAV
+1791 EANQAGFPLRRSAAV
-1806 NDLSKVGLSREQ
+1806 NDLSKVGLSREE

-1824 GDLNQAVSEAKAG
+1824 GDLNQAVSEAKTG

-1893 GTINEKATG
+1893 GAINEKATG

-1973 FSTGSYSLMKANVE
+1973 FSQGSYNLMKANVE
-1987 HGVKNTTKGG
+1987 HGVKNTTKSG

>member
-15 TLNQTDFVPQ
+15 TLNPTDFVPQ
-25 RFINNLQAAFIKVDN
+25 RFINNLQVAFLKVDN
-40 AVASFDPDQKPI
+40 AATSFDPDQKPI

-93 NKSNDLINKDNLIA
+93 NKSNDLINKDNLID
-107 VDSSVDSFKK
+107 VNSSVDSFKK

-141 QQIQNFMENII
+141 QTIRNFMENII

-183 SDEKFMGVFDE
+183 SDQKFMGVFDE
-194 FLKARQEA
+194 SLKERQEA
-202 EKNAEPTGGDWLD
+202 EKNAEPAGDWLD

-243 QNIATTTTDI
+243 QNLATTTTDI

-283 EGVADK
+283 EGVADN

-309 MGSHSG
+309 MGGHSN

-343 KNQQGSNVATLINAH
+343 KDQQGSNVATLINAH
-358 LNNGSGLVIAGNEN
+358 LNNGSGLIIAGNEN

-383 QDQLTGLK
+383 EDQLTGLK
-391 QALSQEEI
+391 QAMSQEEI

-405 MEFLAQ
+405 MEFLAK

-432 NFQKDRKAYL
+432 DFQKDRKAYL
-442 DALGSDH
+442 DALGNDH

-490 TKTTLQGSLKYDGVM
+490 VKTTLQGSLKYDGVM
-505 FVDYSNFKYTNVSK
+505 FVDYSNFKYTNASK
-519 SPDKGLGATN
+519 SPDKGVGATN

-564 KLWAKGLSPQ
+564 KLYAKGLSPQ

-588 ELVGKVSNFNKAVA
+588 EMVGKVSNFNKAVA
-602 EAKNTGNYDEVKKAQ
+602 EAKNTGNYDKVKKAQ

-626 RESLEKEV
+626 REHLEKEV

-669 SKEARAAAFDPNL
+669 SKESRAAAFDPNL

-794 QAVSETKLTGN
+794 QAVSETKLTGD

-817 NLSLDL
+817 NLSLDQKNESFNV
-823 GKNSDLQFVRD
+823 GKNSDLQSVRD
-834 GVRGTLVGNGLSKTE
+834 SVRGTLVGNGLSKTE
-849 ATTLTKNFS
+849 ATKLSKNFS

-873 NNNNGLKN
+873 SNGLKN

-890 NKKKAGQATSPE
+890 NKKKAGQAASPE
-902 EPIYAQVARKMSV
+902 EPIYAQVAKKVSA

-921 EAASAI
+921 EATSAI

-940 GKGVGGFSGAGQSAS
+940 GKGVGGFSGAG
-955 PEEPIYAQV
+955 
-964 AKKVSAKIDQL
+964 
-975 NESASAINRKIDR
+975 R
-988 INKIASA
+988 
-995 GKGVGGFSGAG
+995 
-1006 QSASPEEPI
+1006 
-1015 YAQVAKKVR
+1015 
-1024 AKIDQLNE
+1024 
-1032 SASAINRKMDRINK
+1032 
-1046 IASAG
+1046 
-1051 KGVGG
+1051 
-1056 FRGAGQSASPEEPIY
+1056 
-1071 AQVAKKVR
+1071 
-1079 AKIDQLNESASAI
+1079 
-1092 NRKMDRINKIASA
+1092 
-1105 GKGVGGFSGAGQSA
+1105 
-1119 SPEEPLYAQVAKKVR
+1119 
-1134 AKIDQLNESASAINR
+1134 
-1149 KIDRINKIASAG
+1149 
-1161 KGVGGF
+1161 
-1167 RGAGQSASP
+1167 
-1176 EEPIYAQVAKKVSA
+1176 
-1190 KIDQLNESASA
+1190 
-1201 INRKMDRI
+1201 
-1209 NKIASAGKGVGG
+1209 
-1221 FSGAG
+1221 
-1226 QSASPEEPLYAQVAK
+1226 
-1241 KVSAKIDQ
+1241 
-1249 LNESASAINR
+1249 
-1259 KIDRIN
+1259 
-1265 KIASAGKGVGGF
+1265 
-1277 SGAGQS
+1277 
-1283 ASPEE
+1283 
-1288 PLYAQVAKKVRAKI
+1288 
-1302 DQLNESASA
+1302 
-1311 INRKMDRINKIA
+1311 
-1323 SAGKGVG
+1323 
-1330 GFRGAG
+1330 
-1336 QSASPEEPLYAQ
+1336 
-1348 VAKKVSAKIDQ
+1348 
-1359 LNESASAINRK
+1359 
-1370 IDRINKIAS
+1370 
-1379 AGKGVGGFRGAGQS
+1379 
-1393 ASPEEPLYAQ
+1393 
-1403 VAKKVRAKIDQLNES
+1403 
-1418 ASAINRK
+1418 
-1425 IDRINK
+1425 
-1431 IASAGKGVGGFRGAG
+1431 
-1446 QSASPEEP
+1446 
-1454 LYAQVAKKVRAKIDQ
+1454 
-1469 LNESASAINRKI
+1469 
-1481 DRINK
+1481 
-1486 IASAGKGVGGFSG
+1486 
-1499 AGQSASPEEP
+1499 
-1509 LYAQVAKK
+1509 
-1517 VRAKIDQLN
+1517 
-1526 ESASAI
+1526 
-1532 NRKMDRINKIA
+1532 
-1543 SAGKGVGGFRGA
+1543 
-1555 GQSASPEEP
+1555 
-1564 LYAQVAKKV
+1564 
-1573 SAKIDQLNESAS
+1573 
-1585 AINRKMDRINK
+1585 
-1596 IASAGK
+1596 
-1602 GVGGFR
+1602 
-1608 GAGQSASPEEPI
+1608 
-1620 YAQVAKKVSAKID
+1620 
-1633 QLNESASAI
+1633 
-1642 NRKMDRINKIASA
+1642 
-1655 GKGVGGFRGAGQ
+1655 
-1667 SASPEEPLYAQVAKK
+1667 
-1682 VSAKIDQLNESASA
+1682 
-1696 INRKIDR
+1696 
-1703 INKIASAGK
+1703 
-1712 GVGGF
+1712 
-1717 SGAGQSASPE
+1717 
-1727 EPIYAQVAKKVSAK
+1727 
-1741 IDQLNESASAI
+1741 
-1752 NRKID
+1752 
-1757 RINKIAS
+1757 
-1764 AGKGVGGFSGA
+1764 
-1775 GQSASPE
+1775 SASPE

-1791 EANQAGFSLRRSAAV
+1791 EANQAGFPLKRYAGV

-1824 GDLNQAVSEAKAG
+1824 GDLSQAVSEAKTG

-1851 STKKNALKLWVE
+1851 STKKNAVKLWVE

-1893 GTINEKATG
+1893 GTINDKATG

-1973 FSTGSYSLMKANVE
+1973 FSAGAYSLAKANAE
-1987 HGVKNTTKGG
+1987 LGVKNINTKSG

>member
-15 TLNQTDFVPQ
+15 TPNQTDFVPQ
-25 RFINNLQAAFIKVDN
+25 RFINNLQVAFIKVDN

-82 TKKNQYFSDFI
+82 AKKNQYFSDFI

-134 DPSKINT
+134 DPSEINT
-141 QQIQNFMENII
+141 QQIRNFMENII

-183 SDEKFMGVFDE
+183 SDQKFMGVFDE
-194 FLKARQEA
+194 SLKERQEA
-202 EKNAEPTGGDWLD
+202 EKNAEPAGDWLD

-309 MGSHSG
+309 MGGHSN

-343 KNQQGSNVATLINAH
+343 KNQQGNNVATLINAH
-358 LNNGSGLVIAGNEN
+358 LHNGSGLVIAGNED

-383 QDQLTGLK
+383 EDQLTGLK
-391 QALSQEEI
+391 QAMSQEEI

-405 MEFLAQ
+405 MEFLAK

-442 DALGSDH
+442 DALGNDH
-449 IAFVS
+449 VAFVS
-454 KKDPKHLALVT
+454 KKDNKHLALVT

-490 TKTTLQGSLKYDGVM
+490 VKTTLQGSLKYDGVM
-505 FVDYSNFKYTNVSK
+505 FVNYSNFKYTNASK
-519 SPDKGLGATN
+519 SPDKGVGTTN

-564 KLWAKGLSPQ
+564 KLWTKGLSPQ
-574 EANKLIKDFLNSNK
+574 EANELIKDFLNSNK
-588 ELVGKVSNFNKAVA
+588 EMVGKVSNFNKAVA
-602 EAKNTGNYDEVKKAQ
+602 EAKNTGNYDGVKKAQ

-626 RESLEKEV
+626 REHLEKEV

-682 KGVRS
+682 KGIRS

-708 ELKNGK
+708 ELKSGK

-786 TDKVDNLN
+786 TDKVENLN
-794 QAVSETKLTGN
+794 QAVSETKLTGD

-823 GKNSDLQFVRD
+823 GKNSDLQKSVKN
-834 GVRGTLVGNGLSKTE
+834 GVNGALVGNGLSKTE

-858 DIRKELSEKLFGKSN
+858 DIRRELNEKLFGNSN

-881 NEEPIYAQV
+881 NTEPIYAKV
-890 NKKKAGQATSPE
+890 NKKKTEQAASPE
-902 EPIYAQVARKMSV
+902 EPIYAQVAKKVSA

-921 EAASAI
+921 EATSAI

-940 GKGVGGFSGAGQSAS
+940 GKGVGGFSGAGRSAS
-955 PEEPIYAQV
+955 PE
-964 AKKVSAKIDQL
+964 
-975 NESASAINRKIDR
+975 
-988 INKIASA
+988 
-995 GKGVGGFSGAG
+995 
-1006 QSASPEEPI
+1006 
-1015 YAQVAKKVR
+1015 
-1024 AKIDQLNE
+1024 
-1032 SASAINRKMDRINK
+1032 
-1046 IASAG
+1046 
-1051 KGVGG
+1051 
-1056 FRGAGQSASPEEPIY
+1056 
-1071 AQVAKKVR
+1071 
-1079 AKIDQLNESASAI
+1079 
-1092 NRKMDRINKIASA
+1092 
-1105 GKGVGGFSGAGQSA
+1105 
-1119 SPEEPLYAQVAKKVR
+1119 
-1134 AKIDQLNESASAINR
+1134 
-1149 KIDRINKIASAG
+1149 
-1161 KGVGGF
+1161 
-1167 RGAGQSASP
+1167 
-1176 EEPIYAQVAKKVSA
+1176 
-1190 KIDQLNESASA
+1190 
-1201 INRKMDRI
+1201 
-1209 NKIASAGKGVGG
+1209 
-1221 FSGAG
+1221 
-1226 QSASPEEPLYAQVAK
+1226 
-1241 KVSAKIDQ
+1241 
-1249 LNESASAINR
+1249 
-1259 KIDRIN
+1259 
-1265 KIASAGKGVGGF
+1265 
-1277 SGAGQS
+1277 
-1283 ASPEE
+1283 
-1288 PLYAQVAKKVRAKI
+1288 
-1302 DQLNESASA
+1302 
-1311 INRKMDRINKIA
+1311 
-1323 SAGKGVG
+1323 
-1330 GFRGAG
+1330 
-1336 QSASPEEPLYAQ
+1336 
-1348 VAKKVSAKIDQ
+1348 
-1359 LNESASAINRK
+1359 
-1370 IDRINKIAS
+1370 
-1379 AGKGVGGFRGAGQS
+1379 
-1393 ASPEEPLYAQ
+1393 
-1403 VAKKVRAKIDQLNES
+1403 
-1418 ASAINRK
+1418 
-1425 IDRINK
+1425 
-1431 IASAGKGVGGFRGAG
+1431 
-1446 QSASPEEP
+1446 
-1454 LYAQVAKKVRAKIDQ
+1454 
-1469 LNESASAINRKI
+1469 
-1481 DRINK
+1481 
-1486 IASAGKGVGGFSG
+1486 
-1499 AGQSASPEEP
+1499 
-1509 LYAQVAKK
+1509 
-1517 VRAKIDQLN
+1517 
-1526 ESASAI
+1526 
-1532 NRKMDRINKIA
+1532 
-1543 SAGKGVGGFRGA
+1543 
-1555 GQSASPEEP
+1555 
-1564 LYAQVAKKV
+1564 
-1573 SAKIDQLNESAS
+1573 
-1585 AINRKMDRINK
+1585 
-1596 IASAGK
+1596 
-1602 GVGGFR
+1602 
-1608 GAGQSASPEEPI
+1608 
-1620 YAQVAKKVSAKID
+1620 
-1633 QLNESASAI
+1633 
-1642 NRKMDRINKIASA
+1642 
-1655 GKGVGGFRGAGQ
+1655 
-1667 SASPEEPLYAQVAKK
+1667 
-1682 VSAKIDQLNESASA
+1682 
-1696 INRKIDR
+1696 
-1703 INKIASAGK
+1703 
-1712 GVGGF
+1712 
-1717 SGAGQSASPE
+1717 
-1727 EPIYAQVAKKVSAK
+1727 
-1741 IDQLNESASAI
+1741 
-1752 NRKID
+1752 
-1757 RINKIAS
+1757 
-1764 AGKGVGGFSGA
+1764 
-1775 GQSASPE
+1775 E

-1791 EANQAGFSLRRSAAV
+1791 EANQAGFPLRRYAGV
-1806 NDLSKVGLSREQ
+1806 GDLSKVGLSREQ

-1824 GDLNQAVSEAKAG
+1824 GDLNQAVSEAKTG
-1837 HFDKLEQKIDELKD
+1837 HFGKLEQKIDELKD

-1885 RINSNVQS
+1885 RINSNVQD
-1893 GTINEKATG
+1893 GIINERATG

-1925 SAHLSEYDKIGFN
+1925 SAPLSEYDKIGFN

-1965 FVQFLTNT
+1965 FVQFLTNA

-1987 HGVKNTTKGG
+1987 HGVKNTTKSG

>member
-9 TTTPDQ
+9 TTIPDQ
-15 TLNQTDFVPQ
+15 TLNETDFVPQ
-25 RFINNLQAAFIKVDN
+25 RFINNLQVAFLKVDS

-134 DPSKINT
+134 DPSTINT
-141 QQIQNFMENII
+141 QQIRNFMENII

-194 FLKARQEA
+194 SLKARQEA
-202 EKNAEPTGGDWLD
+202 EKNAEPSGGDWLD

-283 EGVADK
+283 EGVADN

-304 LSSVL
+304 LSSML
-309 MGSHSG
+309 MGSHSN

-343 KNQQGSNVATLINAH
+343 KDQQGNNVATLINAH
-358 LNNGSGLVIAGNEN
+358 LRNGSGLVIAGNED

-383 QDQLTGLK
+383 EDQLTGLK
-391 QALSQEEI
+391 QAMSQEEI
-399 QNKVDF
+399 QNKVNF

-411 NNAKLDNL
+411 NNARLDNL
-419 SEKEKEKFQTEIG
+419 SKEEKEKFQNEIEY
-432 NFQKDRKAYL
+432 FQKDRKAYL
-442 DALGSDH
+442 DALGNDH

-465 EFGNGEVS
+465 EFGNGELS

-490 TKTTLQGSLKYDGVM
+490 TKTTLQGNLKYDGVM
-505 FVDYSNFKYTNVSK
+505 FVNYSNFKYTNASK

-529 GVSHLEANFSKVAVF
+529 GVSHLEANLSKVAVF

-574 EANKLIKDFLNSNK
+574 ESNKLIKDFLNSNK
-588 ELVGKVSNFNKAVA
+588 ELVGKVSNLNKAVA

-617 KDLEKSLRK
+617 KDLEKSIRK
-626 RESLEKEV
+626 REHLEKEV
-634 AKKLESRNDNKN
+634 AKKLESKNDNKN

-655 SQKDKIFALINKEA
+655 SQKDKIFALINQEA
-669 SKEARAAAFDPNL
+669 SKEARATAFDPNL
-682 KGVRS
+682 KGIRS

-703 GKSFD
+703 NKSFN

-794 QAVSETKLTGN
+794 QAVSEAKLTGD
-805 FSKVEQALAELK
+805 FSRVEQVLAELK

-823 GKNSDLQFVRD
+823 GKNSDLQSVRD
-834 GVRGTLVGNGLSKTE
+834 SVRGTLVGNGLSKTE
-849 ATTLTKNFS
+849 ATKLSKNFS
-858 DIRKELSEKLFGKSN
+858 DIRKELNEKLFGNSN

-890 NKKKAGQATSPE
+890 NKKKARQAASPE
-902 EPIYAQVARKMSV
+902 EPIYAQVAKKVSA

-921 EAASAI
+921 EATSAI

-940 GKGVGGFSGAGQSAS
+940 GKGVGGFSGAG
-955 PEEPIYAQV
+955 
-964 AKKVSAKIDQL
+964 
-975 NESASAINRKIDR
+975 R
-988 INKIASA
+988 
-995 GKGVGGFSGAG
+995 
-1006 QSASPEEPI
+1006 
-1015 YAQVAKKVR
+1015 
-1024 AKIDQLNE
+1024 
-1032 SASAINRKMDRINK
+1032 
-1046 IASAG
+1046 
-1051 KGVGG
+1051 
-1056 FRGAGQSASPEEPIY
+1056 
-1071 AQVAKKVR
+1071 
-1079 AKIDQLNESASAI
+1079 
-1092 NRKMDRINKIASA
+1092 
-1105 GKGVGGFSGAGQSA
+1105 
-1119 SPEEPLYAQVAKKVR
+1119 
-1134 AKIDQLNESASAINR
+1134 
-1149 KIDRINKIASAG
+1149 
-1161 KGVGGF
+1161 
-1167 RGAGQSASP
+1167 
-1176 EEPIYAQVAKKVSA
+1176 
-1190 KIDQLNESASA
+1190 
-1201 INRKMDRI
+1201 
-1209 NKIASAGKGVGG
+1209 
-1221 FSGAG
+1221 
-1226 QSASPEEPLYAQVAK
+1226 
-1241 KVSAKIDQ
+1241 
-1249 LNESASAINR
+1249 
-1259 KIDRIN
+1259 
-1265 KIASAGKGVGGF
+1265 
-1277 SGAGQS
+1277 
-1283 ASPEE
+1283 
-1288 PLYAQVAKKVRAKI
+1288 
-1302 DQLNESASA
+1302 
-1311 INRKMDRINKIA
+1311 
-1323 SAGKGVG
+1323 
-1330 GFRGAG
+1330 
-1336 QSASPEEPLYAQ
+1336 
-1348 VAKKVSAKIDQ
+1348 
-1359 LNESASAINRK
+1359 
-1370 IDRINKIAS
+1370 
-1379 AGKGVGGFRGAGQS
+1379 
-1393 ASPEEPLYAQ
+1393 
-1403 VAKKVRAKIDQLNES
+1403 
-1418 ASAINRK
+1418 
-1425 IDRINK
+1425 
-1431 IASAGKGVGGFRGAG
+1431 
-1446 QSASPEEP
+1446 
-1454 LYAQVAKKVRAKIDQ
+1454 
-1469 LNESASAINRKI
+1469 
-1481 DRINK
+1481 
-1486 IASAGKGVGGFSG
+1486 
-1499 AGQSASPEEP
+1499 
-1509 LYAQVAKK
+1509 
-1517 VRAKIDQLN
+1517 
-1526 ESASAI
+1526 
-1532 NRKMDRINKIA
+1532 
-1543 SAGKGVGGFRGA
+1543 
-1555 GQSASPEEP
+1555 
-1564 LYAQVAKKV
+1564 
-1573 SAKIDQLNESAS
+1573 
-1585 AINRKMDRINK
+1585 
-1596 IASAGK
+1596 
-1602 GVGGFR
+1602 
-1608 GAGQSASPEEPI
+1608 
-1620 YAQVAKKVSAKID
+1620 
-1633 QLNESASAI
+1633 
-1642 NRKMDRINKIASA
+1642 
-1655 GKGVGGFRGAGQ
+1655 
-1667 SASPEEPLYAQVAKK
+1667 
-1682 VSAKIDQLNESASA
+1682 
-1696 INRKIDR
+1696 
-1703 INKIASAGK
+1703 
-1712 GVGGF
+1712 
-1717 SGAGQSASPE
+1717 
-1727 EPIYAQVAKKVSAK
+1727 
-1741 IDQLNESASAI
+1741 
-1752 NRKID
+1752 
-1757 RINKIAS
+1757 
-1764 AGKGVGGFSGA
+1764 
-1775 GQSASPE
+1775 SASPE

-1818 ELTRRI
+1818 ELTSRI
-1824 GDLNQAVSEAKAG
+1824 GDLNQAVSEAKTG
-1837 HFDKLEQKIDELKD
+1837 HFGKLEQKIDELKD
-1851 STKKNALKLWVE
+1851 STKKNAVNLWVG
-1863 SAKQVPTGLQ
+1863 SAKQVPTSLQ

-1885 RINSNVQS
+1885 RINSNVKN
-1893 GTINEKATG
+1893 GAVNEKATG

-1925 SAHLSEYDKIGFN
+1925 SIPLSDYDKIGFN

-1973 FSTGSYSLMKANVE
+1973 FSQGSYNLMKANAE
-1987 HGVKNTTKGG
+1987 HGVKNTTKSG

>member
-1 MTNETIDQ
+1 MTNETIEQ

-15 TLNQTDFVPQ
+15 TLNPTDFVPQ
-25 RFINNLQAAFIKVDN
+25 RFINNLQVAFLKVDS

-52 VDKNDRDNRQ
+52 VDKDDKDNRQ

-134 DPSKINT
+134 DPSEIN
-141 QQIQNFMENII
+141 IQTIRNFMENII

-183 SDEKFMGVFDE
+183 SDQKFMGVFDE
-194 FLKARQEA
+194 SLKERQEA
-202 EKNAEPTGGDWLD
+202 EKNAEPAGDWLD

-243 QNIATTTTDI
+243 QNLATTTTDI

-283 EGVADK
+283 EGVADI

-309 MGSHSG
+309 MGSHNG

-343 KNQQGSNVATLINAH
+343 KNQQGNNVATLINAH

-411 NNAKLDNL
+411 NNARLDSL
-419 SEKEKEKFQTEIG
+419 SKEEKEKFQNEIED
-432 NFQKDRKAYL
+432 FQKDRKAYL
-442 DALGSDH
+442 DALGNDH

-454 KKDPKHLALVT
+454 KKDPKHLALVI
-465 EFGNGEVS
+465 EFGNGELS

-490 TKTTLQGSLKYDGVM
+490 TKTTLQGNLKYDGVM
-505 FVDYSNFKYTNVSK
+505 FVNYSNFKYTNASK
-519 SPDKGLGATN
+519 SPDKGVGATN
-529 GVSHLEANFSKVAVF
+529 GVSHLEANLSKVAVF

-564 KLWAKGLSPQ
+564 KLWAKGLSSQ

-588 ELVGKVSNFNKAVA
+588 ELVGKVSNLNKAVA
-602 EAKNTGNYDEVKKAQ
+602 EAKSTGNYDGVKKAQ
-617 KDLEKSLRK
+617 KDLEKSIRK
-626 RESLEKEV
+626 REHLEKEV

-655 SQKDKIFALINKEA
+655 SQKDKIFALINQEA

-682 KGVRS
+682 KSIRN

-703 GKSFD
+703 NKSFD

-714 NNDFSK
+714 NKDFSK
-720 AEETLKALKDSVKDL
+720 AEETLKALKDSMKDL

-741 ISKIENLNAALNDFK
+741 ISKVENLNAALNDFK

-780 IINQKI
+780 SINQEI

-794 QAVSETKLTGN
+794 QAVSEAKLTGD

-817 NLSLDL
+817 NLSLDQKNESFNA
-823 GKNSDLQFVRD
+823 GKNSDLQSVRD
-834 GVRGTLVGNGLSKTE
+834 SVRGTLVGNGLSKTE
-849 ATTLTKNFS
+849 ATKLSKNFS
-858 DIRKELSEKLFGKSN
+858 DIRKELNEKLFGNSN

-890 NKKKAGQATSPE
+890 NKKKTGQAASPE
-902 EPIYAQVARKMSV
+902 ESIYTQVAKKVSA

-921 EAASAI
+921 EATSKI

-940 GKGVGGFSGAGQSAS
+940 GKGVGGFSGAG
-955 PEEPIYAQV
+955 
-964 AKKVSAKIDQL
+964 
-975 NESASAINRKIDR
+975 R
-988 INKIASA
+988 
-995 GKGVGGFSGAG
+995 
-1006 QSASPEEPI
+1006 
-1015 YAQVAKKVR
+1015 
-1024 AKIDQLNE
+1024 
-1032 SASAINRKMDRINK
+1032 
-1046 IASAG
+1046 
-1051 KGVGG
+1051 
-1056 FRGAGQSASPEEPIY
+1056 
-1071 AQVAKKVR
+1071 
-1079 AKIDQLNESASAI
+1079 
-1092 NRKMDRINKIASA
+1092 
-1105 GKGVGGFSGAGQSA
+1105 
-1119 SPEEPLYAQVAKKVR
+1119 
-1134 AKIDQLNESASAINR
+1134 
-1149 KIDRINKIASAG
+1149 
-1161 KGVGGF
+1161 
-1167 RGAGQSASP
+1167 
-1176 EEPIYAQVAKKVSA
+1176 
-1190 KIDQLNESASA
+1190 
-1201 INRKMDRI
+1201 
-1209 NKIASAGKGVGG
+1209 
-1221 FSGAG
+1221 
-1226 QSASPEEPLYAQVAK
+1226 
-1241 KVSAKIDQ
+1241 
-1249 LNESASAINR
+1249 
-1259 KIDRIN
+1259 
-1265 KIASAGKGVGGF
+1265 
-1277 SGAGQS
+1277 
-1283 ASPEE
+1283 
-1288 PLYAQVAKKVRAKI
+1288 
-1302 DQLNESASA
+1302 
-1311 INRKMDRINKIA
+1311 
-1323 SAGKGVG
+1323 
-1330 GFRGAG
+1330 
-1336 QSASPEEPLYAQ
+1336 
-1348 VAKKVSAKIDQ
+1348 
-1359 LNESASAINRK
+1359 
-1370 IDRINKIAS
+1370 
-1379 AGKGVGGFRGAGQS
+1379 
-1393 ASPEEPLYAQ
+1393 
-1403 VAKKVRAKIDQLNES
+1403 
-1418 ASAINRK
+1418 
-1425 IDRINK
+1425 
-1431 IASAGKGVGGFRGAG
+1431 
-1446 QSASPEEP
+1446 
-1454 LYAQVAKKVRAKIDQ
+1454 
-1469 LNESASAINRKI
+1469 
-1481 DRINK
+1481 
-1486 IASAGKGVGGFSG
+1486 
-1499 AGQSASPEEP
+1499 
-1509 LYAQVAKK
+1509 
-1517 VRAKIDQLN
+1517 
-1526 ESASAI
+1526 
-1532 NRKMDRINKIA
+1532 
-1543 SAGKGVGGFRGA
+1543 
-1555 GQSASPEEP
+1555 
-1564 LYAQVAKKV
+1564 
-1573 SAKIDQLNESAS
+1573 
-1585 AINRKMDRINK
+1585 
-1596 IASAGK
+1596 
-1602 GVGGFR
+1602 
-1608 GAGQSASPEEPI
+1608 
-1620 YAQVAKKVSAKID
+1620 
-1633 QLNESASAI
+1633 
-1642 NRKMDRINKIASA
+1642 
-1655 GKGVGGFRGAGQ
+1655 
-1667 SASPEEPLYAQVAKK
+1667 
-1682 VSAKIDQLNESASA
+1682 
-1696 INRKIDR
+1696 
-1703 INKIASAGK
+1703 
-1712 GVGGF
+1712 
-1717 SGAGQSASPE
+1717 
-1727 EPIYAQVAKKVSAK
+1727 
-1741 IDQLNESASAI
+1741 
-1752 NRKID
+1752 
-1757 RINKIAS
+1757 
-1764 AGKGVGGFSGA
+1764 
-1775 GQSASPE
+1775 SASPE

-1791 EANQAGFSLRRSAAV
+1791 EANQAGFPLRRSAAV

-1824 GDLNQAVSEAKAG
+1824 GDLNQAVSEAKTG
-1837 HFDKLEQKIDELKD
+1837 HFGKLEQKIDELKD

-1885 RINSNVQS
+1885 RINSNVKN
-1893 GTINEKATG
+1893 GAINEKATG

-1925 SAHLSEYDKIGFN
+1925 SIPLSAYDNIGFN

-1973 FSTGSYSLMKANVE
+1973 FSQGSYSLMKAE
-1987 HGVKNTTKGG
+1987 LGVKNINTKSG

>member
-9 TTTPDQ
+9 TTTPDR

-25 RFINNLQAAFIKVDN
+25 RFINNLQVAFIKLDN

-141 QQIQNFMENII
+141 QQIRNFMENII

-194 FLKARQEA
+194 SLKARQEA
-202 EKNAEPTGGDWLD
+202 EKNAEPAGGDWLD

-230 KETLHQEPRPDFE
+230 KETLNQEPRPDFE
-243 QNIATTTTDI
+243 QNLATTTTDI

-262 LLDERGNFS
+262 LLDERGNFF
-271 KFTLGDMEMLDV
+271 KFTLGDVEMLDV

-309 MGSHSG
+309 MGSHSNT
-315 IEPEKVSL
+315 EPEKVSL

-343 KNQQGSNVATLINAH
+343 KDQQGNNVATLINAH
-358 LNNGSGLVIAGNEN
+358 LNNGSGLIIAGNEN

-383 QDQLTGLK
+383 EDQLTGLK
-391 QALSQEEI
+391 QAMSQEEI
-399 QNKVDF
+399 QNKMDF

-419 SEKEKEKFQTEIG
+419 SEKEKEKFRTEIE

-442 DALGSDH
+442 DALGNDH

-465 EFGNGEVS
+465 EFGNGELS

-490 TKTTLQGSLKYDGVM
+490 TKTTLQGNLKYDGVM
-505 FVDYSNFKYTNVSK
+505 FVNYSNFKYTNASK
-519 SPDKGLGATN
+519 SPDKGVGATN

-574 EANKLIKDFLNSNK
+574 EASKLIKDFLNSNK
-588 ELVGKVSNFNKAVA
+588 EMVGKVSNFNKAVA

-626 RESLEKEV
+626 REHLEKEV

-655 SQKDKIFALINKEA
+655 SQKDKIFALINQEA

-682 KGVRS
+682 KGIRS

-708 ELKNGK
+708 ELKSGK

-823 GKNSDLQFVRD
+823 GKNSDLQSVKNS
-834 GVRGTLVGNGLSKTE
+834 VNGTLVGNGLSKTE

-858 DIRKELSEKLFGKSN
+858 DIRKELNEKLFGNSN
-873 NNNNGLKN
+873 DNNNGLKN
-881 NEEPIYAQV
+881 NTEPIYAQV

-902 EPIYAQVARKMSV
+902 EPIYAKVNKKKTGQVASPEEPIYAQVAKKVSA

-921 EAASAI
+921 EATSAI

-940 GKGVGGFSGAGQSAS
+940 GKGVGGFSGAG
-955 PEEPIYAQV
+955 
-964 AKKVSAKIDQL
+964 
-975 NESASAINRKIDR
+975 R
-988 INKIASA
+988 
-995 GKGVGGFSGAG
+995 
-1006 QSASPEEPI
+1006 
-1015 YAQVAKKVR
+1015 
-1024 AKIDQLNE
+1024 
-1032 SASAINRKMDRINK
+1032 
-1046 IASAG
+1046 
-1051 KGVGG
+1051 
-1056 FRGAGQSASPEEPIY
+1056 
-1071 AQVAKKVR
+1071 
-1079 AKIDQLNESASAI
+1079 
-1092 NRKMDRINKIASA
+1092 
-1105 GKGVGGFSGAGQSA
+1105 
-1119 SPEEPLYAQVAKKVR
+1119 
-1134 AKIDQLNESASAINR
+1134 
-1149 KIDRINKIASAG
+1149 
-1161 KGVGGF
+1161 
-1167 RGAGQSASP
+1167 
-1176 EEPIYAQVAKKVSA
+1176 
-1190 KIDQLNESASA
+1190 
-1201 INRKMDRI
+1201 
-1209 NKIASAGKGVGG
+1209 
-1221 FSGAG
+1221 
-1226 QSASPEEPLYAQVAK
+1226 
-1241 KVSAKIDQ
+1241 
-1249 LNESASAINR
+1249 
-1259 KIDRIN
+1259 
-1265 KIASAGKGVGGF
+1265 
-1277 SGAGQS
+1277 
-1283 ASPEE
+1283 
-1288 PLYAQVAKKVRAKI
+1288 
-1302 DQLNESASA
+1302 
-1311 INRKMDRINKIA
+1311 
-1323 SAGKGVG
+1323 
-1330 GFRGAG
+1330 
-1336 QSASPEEPLYAQ
+1336 
-1348 VAKKVSAKIDQ
+1348 
-1359 LNESASAINRK
+1359 
-1370 IDRINKIAS
+1370 
-1379 AGKGVGGFRGAGQS
+1379 
-1393 ASPEEPLYAQ
+1393 
-1403 VAKKVRAKIDQLNES
+1403 
-1418 ASAINRK
+1418 
-1425 IDRINK
+1425 
-1431 IASAGKGVGGFRGAG
+1431 
-1446 QSASPEEP
+1446 
-1454 LYAQVAKKVRAKIDQ
+1454 
-1469 LNESASAINRKI
+1469 
-1481 DRINK
+1481 
-1486 IASAGKGVGGFSG
+1486 
-1499 AGQSASPEEP
+1499 
-1509 LYAQVAKK
+1509 
-1517 VRAKIDQLN
+1517 
-1526 ESASAI
+1526 
-1532 NRKMDRINKIA
+1532 
-1543 SAGKGVGGFRGA
+1543 
-1555 GQSASPEEP
+1555 
-1564 LYAQVAKKV
+1564 
-1573 SAKIDQLNESAS
+1573 
-1585 AINRKMDRINK
+1585 
-1596 IASAGK
+1596 
-1602 GVGGFR
+1602 
-1608 GAGQSASPEEPI
+1608 
-1620 YAQVAKKVSAKID
+1620 
-1633 QLNESASAI
+1633 
-1642 NRKMDRINKIASA
+1642 
-1655 GKGVGGFRGAGQ
+1655 
-1667 SASPEEPLYAQVAKK
+1667 
-1682 VSAKIDQLNESASA
+1682 
-1696 INRKIDR
+1696 
-1703 INKIASAGK
+1703 
-1712 GVGGF
+1712 
-1717 SGAGQSASPE
+1717 
-1727 EPIYAQVAKKVSAK
+1727 
-1741 IDQLNESASAI
+1741 
-1752 NRKID
+1752 
-1757 RINKIAS
+1757 
-1764 AGKGVGGFSGA
+1764 
-1775 GQSASPE
+1775 SASPE

-1791 EANQAGFSLRRSAAV
+1791 EANQAGFPLRRSAAV
-1806 NDLSKVGLSREQ
+1806 NDLSKVGLSREE

-1824 GDLNQAVSEAKAG
+1824 GDLNQAVSEAKTG
-1837 HFDKLEQKIDELKD
+1837 HFDKLEQKINELKD

-1863 SAKQVPTGLQ
+1863 SAKQVPTSLQ

-1893 GTINEKATG
+1893 GAINEKATG

-1925 SAHLSEYDKIGFN
+1925 STPLSEYDKIGFN

-1950 FSTKLNNAVKDIKSS
+1950 FSTKLNNAVKDIKSG

-1987 HGVKNTTKGG
+1987 HGVKNTTKSG

>member
-15 TLNQTDFVPQ
+15 TNPTDFVPQ
-25 RFINNLQAAFIKVDN
+25 RFINNLQVAFIKVDN

-82 TKKNQYFSDFI
+82 AKKNQYFSDFI

-183 SDEKFMGVFDE
+183 SDQKFMGVFDE
-194 FLKARQEA
+194 SLKARQEA
-202 EKNAEPTGGDWLD
+202 EKNAEPAGGDWLD

-262 LLDERGNFS
+262 LLDERGNFF
-271 KFTLGDMEMLDV
+271 KFTLGDVEMLDV

-309 MGSHSG
+309 MGGHSN

-343 KNQQGSNVATLINAH
+343 KDQQGSNVATLINAH
-358 LNNGSGLVIAGNEN
+358 LHNGSGLIIAGNEN

-383 QDQLTGLK
+383 EDQLTGLK
-391 QALSQEEI
+391 KALSQEEI
-399 QNKVDF
+399 QSKVGF
-405 MEFLAQ
+405 MEFLAK
-411 NNAKLDNL
+411 NNARLENL
-419 SEKEKEKFQTEIG
+419 SEEEKAKFQNEIES
-432 NFQKDRKAYL
+432 FQKDRKAYL
-442 DALGSDH
+442 DALGNDH
-449 IAFVS
+449 VAFVS

-490 TKTTLQGSLKYDGVM
+490 VKTTLQGNLKYDGVM
-505 FVDYSNFKYTNVSK
+505 FVNYSNFKYTNASK
-519 SPDKGLGATN
+519 SPDRGVGATN

-544 NLPNLNNLAITNY
+544 NLPNLNNLAIINY

-588 ELVGKVSNFNKAVA
+588 EMVGKVSNFNKAVA

-626 RESLEKEV
+626 REHLEKEV

-655 SQKDKIFALINKEA
+655 SQKDGIFALINKEA
-669 SKEARAAAFDPNL
+669 SKEARVAAFDPNL

-756 NGKNKDFSKVTQ
+756 NGKNNDFSKVTQ

-786 TDKVDNLN
+786 TDKVDKLN
-794 QAVSETKLTGN
+794 QAASEAKLTGD

-817 NLSLDL
+817 NLSLDQKNESFNV

-834 GVRGTLVGNGLSKTE
+834 SVRGTLVGNGLSKTE
-849 ATTLTKNFS
+849 ATKLSKNFS
-858 DIRKELSEKLFGKSN
+858 EIRKELNEKLFGNSN

-890 NKKKAGQATSPE
+890 NKKKAGQ
-902 EPIYAQVARKMSV
+902 V
-915 KIDQLN
+915 
-921 EAASAI
+921 
-927 NRKIDRINKIASA
+927 
-940 GKGVGGFSGAGQSAS
+940 AS

-975 NESASAINRKIDR
+975 NEATSAINRKIDR

-995 GKGVGGFSGAG
+995 GKGMGGFSGAG
-1006 QSASPEEPI
+1006 RSA
-1015 YAQVAKKVR
+1015 
-1024 AKIDQLNE
+1024 N
-1032 SASAINRKMDRINK
+1032 
-1046 IASAG
+1046 
-1051 KGVGG
+1051 
-1056 FRGAGQSASPEEPIY
+1056 
-1071 AQVAKKVR
+1071 
-1079 AKIDQLNESASAI
+1079 
-1092 NRKMDRINKIASA
+1092 
-1105 GKGVGGFSGAGQSA
+1105 
-1119 SPEEPLYAQVAKKVR
+1119 
-1134 AKIDQLNESASAINR
+1134 
-1149 KIDRINKIASAG
+1149 
-1161 KGVGGF
+1161 
-1167 RGAGQSASP
+1167 
-1176 EEPIYAQVAKKVSA
+1176 
-1190 KIDQLNESASA
+1190 
-1201 INRKMDRI
+1201 
-1209 NKIASAGKGVGG
+1209 
-1221 FSGAG
+1221 
-1226 QSASPEEPLYAQVAK
+1226 
-1241 KVSAKIDQ
+1241 
-1249 LNESASAINR
+1249 
-1259 KIDRIN
+1259 
-1265 KIASAGKGVGGF
+1265 
-1277 SGAGQS
+1277 
-1283 ASPEE
+1283 
-1288 PLYAQVAKKVRAKI
+1288 
-1302 DQLNESASA
+1302 
-1311 INRKMDRINKIA
+1311 
-1323 SAGKGVG
+1323 
-1330 GFRGAG
+1330 
-1336 QSASPEEPLYAQ
+1336 
-1348 VAKKVSAKIDQ
+1348 
-1359 LNESASAINRK
+1359 
-1370 IDRINKIAS
+1370 
-1379 AGKGVGGFRGAGQS
+1379 
-1393 ASPEEPLYAQ
+1393 
-1403 VAKKVRAKIDQLNES
+1403 
-1418 ASAINRK
+1418 
-1425 IDRINK
+1425 
-1431 IASAGKGVGGFRGAG
+1431 
-1446 QSASPEEP
+1446 
-1454 LYAQVAKKVRAKIDQ
+1454 
-1469 LNESASAINRKI
+1469 
-1481 DRINK
+1481 
-1486 IASAGKGVGGFSG
+1486 
-1499 AGQSASPEEP
+1499 
-1509 LYAQVAKK
+1509 
-1517 VRAKIDQLN
+1517 
-1526 ESASAI
+1526 
-1532 NRKMDRINKIA
+1532 
-1543 SAGKGVGGFRGA
+1543 
-1555 GQSASPEEP
+1555 
-1564 LYAQVAKKV
+1564 
-1573 SAKIDQLNESAS
+1573 
-1585 AINRKMDRINK
+1585 
-1596 IASAGK
+1596 
-1602 GVGGFR
+1602 
-1608 GAGQSASPEEPI
+1608 
-1620 YAQVAKKVSAKID
+1620 
-1633 QLNESASAI
+1633 
-1642 NRKMDRINKIASA
+1642 
-1655 GKGVGGFRGAGQ
+1655 
-1667 SASPEEPLYAQVAKK
+1667 
-1682 VSAKIDQLNESASA
+1682 
-1696 INRKIDR
+1696 
-1703 INKIASAGK
+1703 
-1712 GVGGF
+1712 
-1717 SGAGQSASPE
+1717 
-1727 EPIYAQVAKKVSAK
+1727 
-1741 IDQLNESASAI
+1741 
-1752 NRKID
+1752 
-1757 RINKIAS
+1757 
-1764 AGKGVGGFSGA
+1764 
-1775 GQSASPE
+1775 PE

-1791 EANQAGFSLRRSAAV
+1791 EANQAGFPLRRSAGV

-1824 GDLNQAVSEAKAG
+1824 GDLSQAVSEAKTG

-1851 STKKNALKLWVE
+1851 STKKNALKLYAE
-1863 SAKQVPTGLQ
+1863 SAKQVPTSLQ

-1885 RINSNVQS
+1885 RINSNVHN
-1893 GTINEKATG
+1893 GAINEKATG

-1925 SAHLSEYDKIGFN
+1925 STPLSAYDNIGFN

-1973 FSTGSYSLMKANVE
+1973 FSTGSYNLMKANAE
-1987 HGVKNTTKGG
+1987 HGVKNTNTKSG

>member
-15 TLNQTDFVPQ
+15 TPNPTDFVPQ
-25 RFINNLQAAFIKVDN
+25 RFINNLQVAFLKVDR

-52 VDKNDRDNRQ
+52 VDKNDKDNRQ

-82 TKKNQYFSDFI
+82 TKRNQYFSDFI

-117 FGDQRYQIFT
+117 FGDQRYQMFT

-141 QQIQNFMENII
+141 QQIRNFMENII

-183 SDEKFMGVFDE
+183 SDQKFMGVFDE
-194 FLKARQEA
+194 SLKERQEA
-202 EKNAEPTGGDWLD
+202 EKNAEPSGGDWLD

-243 QNIATTTTDI
+243 QNLATTTTDI

-309 MGSHSG
+309 MGGHSS

-323 LYGDNGGP
+323 LYGDNGSL

-343 KNQQGSNVATLINAH
+343 KDQQGSNVATLINAH
-358 LNNGSGLVIAGNEN
+358 LNNGSGLIIAGNED

-383 QDQLTGLK
+383 EDQLTGLK

-405 MEFLAQ
+405 MEFLAK

-442 DALGSDH
+442 DALGNDH

-484 KALDGE
+484 KAFDGE

-505 FVDYSNFKYTNVSK
+505 FVDHSNSNTPTPPRVLITAWVLRMAFPIWKRILARELS
-519 SPDKGLGATN
+519 LIC
-529 GVSHLEANFSKVAVF
+529 
-544 NLPNLNNLAITNY
+544 PNLNNLAITNS

-588 ELVGKVSNFNKAVA
+588 ELVGKVVNFNQAVA

-617 KDLEKSLRK
+617 KDPEKSLRK
-626 RESLEKEV
+626 REPFRERSSEKIREQNTTTKIEWKQKLKLT
-634 AKKLESRNDNKN
+634 AKKIRFLHLSIKRLVRKQERPLLI
-646 RMEAKAQAN
+646 RILKASGAN
-655 SQKDKIFALINKEA
+655 CLIN
-669 SKEARAAAFDPNL
+669 L
-682 KGVRS
+682 KISTR
-687 ELSDKLENINK
+687 

-708 ELKNGK
+708 ELKNG
-714 NNDFSK
+714 NNKDFSK

-735 GINPEW
+735 GINLEW

-768 AKSDLENSIKDV
+768 AKNDLENSIKDV

-786 TDKVDNLN
+786 TDEVDNLN
-794 QAVSETKLTGN
+794 QAVSETKLTGD

-817 NLSLDL
+817 NLSLDQKNESFNV
-823 GKNSDLQFVRD
+823 GKNSDLQSVRD
-834 GVRGTLVGNGLSKTE
+834 SVRGTLVGNGLSKTE
-849 ATTLTKNFS
+849 ATKLSKNFS

-873 NNNNGLKN
+873 SNGLKN

-890 NKKKAGQATSPE
+890 NKKKAGQVASPE
-902 EPIYAQVARKMSV
+902 EPIYAQVAKKVSA

-921 EAASAI
+921 EATSKI
-927 NRKIDRINKIASA
+927 NAKIDRINKIASA

-955 PEEPIYAQV
+955 PEEPIYA
-964 AKKVSAKIDQL
+964 
-975 NESASAINRKIDR
+975 
-988 INKIASA
+988 
-995 GKGVGGFSGAG
+995 
-1006 QSASPEEPI
+1006 
-1015 YAQVAKKVR
+1015 
-1024 AKIDQLNE
+1024 
-1032 SASAINRKMDRINK
+1032 
-1046 IASAG
+1046 
-1051 KGVGG
+1051 
-1056 FRGAGQSASPEEPIY
+1056 
-1071 AQVAKKVR
+1071 
-1079 AKIDQLNESASAI
+1079 
-1092 NRKMDRINKIASA
+1092 
-1105 GKGVGGFSGAGQSA
+1105 
-1119 SPEEPLYAQVAKKVR
+1119 
-1134 AKIDQLNESASAINR
+1134 
-1149 KIDRINKIASAG
+1149 
-1161 KGVGGF
+1161 
-1167 RGAGQSASP
+1167 
-1176 EEPIYAQVAKKVSA
+1176 
-1190 KIDQLNESASA
+1190 
-1201 INRKMDRI
+1201 
-1209 NKIASAGKGVGG
+1209 
-1221 FSGAG
+1221 
-1226 QSASPEEPLYAQVAK
+1226 
-1241 KVSAKIDQ
+1241 
-1249 LNESASAINR
+1249 
-1259 KIDRIN
+1259 
-1265 KIASAGKGVGGF
+1265 
-1277 SGAGQS
+1277 
-1283 ASPEE
+1283 
-1288 PLYAQVAKKVRAKI
+1288 
-1302 DQLNESASA
+1302 
-1311 INRKMDRINKIA
+1311 
-1323 SAGKGVG
+1323 
-1330 GFRGAG
+1330 
-1336 QSASPEEPLYAQ
+1336 
-1348 VAKKVSAKIDQ
+1348 
-1359 LNESASAINRK
+1359 
-1370 IDRINKIAS
+1370 
-1379 AGKGVGGFRGAGQS
+1379 
-1393 ASPEEPLYAQ
+1393 
-1403 VAKKVRAKIDQLNES
+1403 
-1418 ASAINRK
+1418 
-1425 IDRINK
+1425 
-1431 IASAGKGVGGFRGAG
+1431 
-1446 QSASPEEP
+1446 
-1454 LYAQVAKKVRAKIDQ
+1454 
-1469 LNESASAINRKI
+1469 
-1481 DRINK
+1481 
-1486 IASAGKGVGGFSG
+1486 
-1499 AGQSASPEEP
+1499 
-1509 LYAQVAKK
+1509 
-1517 VRAKIDQLN
+1517 
-1526 ESASAI
+1526 
-1532 NRKMDRINKIA
+1532 
-1543 SAGKGVGGFRGA
+1543 
-1555 GQSASPEEP
+1555 
-1564 LYAQVAKKV
+1564 
-1573 SAKIDQLNESAS
+1573 
-1585 AINRKMDRINK
+1585 
-1596 IASAGK
+1596 
-1602 GVGGFR
+1602 
-1608 GAGQSASPEEPI
+1608 
-1620 YAQVAKKVSAKID
+1620 
-1633 QLNESASAI
+1633 
-1642 NRKMDRINKIASA
+1642 
-1655 GKGVGGFRGAGQ
+1655 
-1667 SASPEEPLYAQVAKK
+1667 
-1682 VSAKIDQLNESASA
+1682 
-1696 INRKIDR
+1696 
-1703 INKIASAGK
+1703 
-1712 GVGGF
+1712 
-1717 SGAGQSASPE
+1717 
-1727 EPIYAQVAKKVSAK
+1727 
-1741 IDQLNESASAI
+1741 
-1752 NRKID
+1752 
-1757 RINKIAS
+1757 
-1764 AGKGVGGFSGA
+1764 
-1775 GQSASPE
+1775 
-1782 PIYATIDFD
+1782 TIDFD
-1791 EANQAGFSLRRSAAV
+1791 EANQAGFPLKRYAGV

-1824 GDLNQAVSEAKAG
+1824 DDLNQAVSEAKTG
-1837 HFDKLEQKIDELKD
+1837 HFGNLEQKIDELKD

-1863 SAKQVPTGLQ
+1863 STKQVPTGLQ

-1885 RINSNVQS
+1885 RINSNVQN
-1893 GTINEKATG
+1893 GMINERATG

-1950 FSTKLNNAVKDIKSS
+1950 FSTKLNNAVKDIKSG

-1973 FSTGSYSLMKANVE
+1973 FSQGSYHLMKANAE
-1987 HGVKNTTKGG
+1987 LGVKNTTKGG

>member
-15 TLNQTDFVPQ
+15 TDFVPQ
-25 RFINNLQAAFIKVDN
+25 RFINNLQVAFLEIDN
-40 AVASFDPDQKPI
+40 SVASFDLDQKPI
-52 VDKNDRDNRQ
+52 VDKNDKDNRQ

-82 TKKNQYFSDFI
+82 AKKNQYFSDFI
-93 NKSNDLINKDNLIA
+93 NKSNDLINKDNLID
-107 VDSSVDSFKK
+107 VNSSVDSFKK

-141 QQIQNFMENII
+141 QTIRNFMENII

-183 SDEKFMGVFDE
+183 SDQKFMGVFDE
-194 FLKARQEA
+194 SLKERQEA
-202 EKNAEPTGGDWLD
+202 EKNAEPAGGDWLD

-243 QNIATTTTDI
+243 QNLATTTTDI

-309 MGSHSG
+309 MGSHNG

-343 KNQQGSNVATLINAH
+343 KNQQGNNVATLINAH
-358 LNNGSGLVIAGNEN
+358 LNNGSGLVIAGNED

-383 QDQLTGLK
+383 EDQLTGLK
-391 QALSQEEI
+391 QAMSQEEI

-405 MEFLAQ
+405 MEFLAR

-442 DALGSDH
+442 DALGNDH
-449 IAFVS
+449 VAFVS

-490 TKTTLQGSLKYDGVM
+490 VKTTLQGNLKYDGVM
-505 FVDYSNFKYTNVSK
+505 FVDYSNFKYTNASK
-519 SPDKGLGATN
+519 SPDKGVSATN

-588 ELVGKVSNFNKAVA
+588 ELLGKVSNFNKAVA

-626 RESLEKEV
+626 REHLEKEV
-634 AKKLESRNDNKN
+634 EKKLESRNDNKN

-682 KGVRS
+682 KGIRS

-698 NLKDF
+698 NLKGF

-794 QAVSETKLTGN
+794 QAVSETKLTGD

-817 NLSLDL
+817 NLSLDQKNESFNV
-823 GKNSDLQFVRD
+823 GKNSDLQSVRD
-834 GVRGTLVGNGLSKTE
+834 SVRGTLVGNGLSKTE
-849 ATTLTKNFS
+849 ATKLSKNFS
-858 DIRKELSEKLFGKSN
+858 DIRKELSEKLFGNSN

-890 NKKKAGQATSPE
+890 NKKKTGQATSPE
-902 EPIYAQVARKMSV
+902 EPIYTQVAKKVNAR
-915 KIDQLN
+915 
-921 EAASAI
+921 
-927 NRKIDRINKIASA
+927 IDRLNKIASTINTKIDQFNKTA
-940 GKGVGGFSGAGQSAS
+940 SASKGVGGFSGAG
-955 PEEPIYAQV
+955 
-964 AKKVSAKIDQL
+964 
-975 NESASAINRKIDR
+975 R
-988 INKIASA
+988 
-995 GKGVGGFSGAG
+995 
-1006 QSASPEEPI
+1006 
-1015 YAQVAKKVR
+1015 
-1024 AKIDQLNE
+1024 
-1032 SASAINRKMDRINK
+1032 
-1046 IASAG
+1046 
-1051 KGVGG
+1051 
-1056 FRGAGQSASPEEPIY
+1056 
-1071 AQVAKKVR
+1071 
-1079 AKIDQLNESASAI
+1079 
-1092 NRKMDRINKIASA
+1092 
-1105 GKGVGGFSGAGQSA
+1105 
-1119 SPEEPLYAQVAKKVR
+1119 
-1134 AKIDQLNESASAINR
+1134 
-1149 KIDRINKIASAG
+1149 
-1161 KGVGGF
+1161 
-1167 RGAGQSASP
+1167 
-1176 EEPIYAQVAKKVSA
+1176 
-1190 KIDQLNESASA
+1190 
-1201 INRKMDRI
+1201 
-1209 NKIASAGKGVGG
+1209 
-1221 FSGAG
+1221 
-1226 QSASPEEPLYAQVAK
+1226 
-1241 KVSAKIDQ
+1241 
-1249 LNESASAINR
+1249 
-1259 KIDRIN
+1259 
-1265 KIASAGKGVGGF
+1265 
-1277 SGAGQS
+1277 
-1283 ASPEE
+1283 
-1288 PLYAQVAKKVRAKI
+1288 
-1302 DQLNESASA
+1302 
-1311 INRKMDRINKIA
+1311 
-1323 SAGKGVG
+1323 
-1330 GFRGAG
+1330 
-1336 QSASPEEPLYAQ
+1336 
-1348 VAKKVSAKIDQ
+1348 
-1359 LNESASAINRK
+1359 
-1370 IDRINKIAS
+1370 
-1379 AGKGVGGFRGAGQS
+1379 
-1393 ASPEEPLYAQ
+1393 
-1403 VAKKVRAKIDQLNES
+1403 
-1418 ASAINRK
+1418 
-1425 IDRINK
+1425 
-1431 IASAGKGVGGFRGAG
+1431 
-1446 QSASPEEP
+1446 
-1454 LYAQVAKKVRAKIDQ
+1454 
-1469 LNESASAINRKI
+1469 
-1481 DRINK
+1481 
-1486 IASAGKGVGGFSG
+1486 
-1499 AGQSASPEEP
+1499 
-1509 LYAQVAKK
+1509 
-1517 VRAKIDQLN
+1517 
-1526 ESASAI
+1526 
-1532 NRKMDRINKIA
+1532 
-1543 SAGKGVGGFRGA
+1543 
-1555 GQSASPEEP
+1555 
-1564 LYAQVAKKV
+1564 
-1573 SAKIDQLNESAS
+1573 
-1585 AINRKMDRINK
+1585 
-1596 IASAGK
+1596 
-1602 GVGGFR
+1602 
-1608 GAGQSASPEEPI
+1608 
-1620 YAQVAKKVSAKID
+1620 
-1633 QLNESASAI
+1633 
-1642 NRKMDRINKIASA
+1642 
-1655 GKGVGGFRGAGQ
+1655 
-1667 SASPEEPLYAQVAKK
+1667 
-1682 VSAKIDQLNESASA
+1682 
-1696 INRKIDR
+1696 
-1703 INKIASAGK
+1703 
-1712 GVGGF
+1712 
-1717 SGAGQSASPE
+1717 
-1727 EPIYAQVAKKVSAK
+1727 
-1741 IDQLNESASAI
+1741 
-1752 NRKID
+1752 
-1757 RINKIAS
+1757 
-1764 AGKGVGGFSGA
+1764 
-1775 GQSASPE
+1775 SASPE

-1791 EANQAGFSLRRSAAV
+1791 EGNQAGFPLKRYAGV

-1824 GDLNQAVSEAKAG
+1824 GDLSQAVSEAKTG
-1837 HFDKLEQKIDELKD
+1837 HFDNLEQKIDELKD
-1851 STKKNALKLWVE
+1851 STKKNAMKLYVE
-1863 SAKQVPTGLQ
+1863 SAKQVPTSLQ
-1873 AKLDN
+1873 TKLDN

-1885 RINSNVQS
+1885 RINSNVQH

-1925 SAHLSEYDKIGFN
+1925 SANLSAYDNIGFN

-1973 FSTGSYSLMKANVE
+1973 FSAGAYSLAKANAE
-1987 HGVKNTTKGG
+1987 LGVKNINTKSG

>member
-9 TTTPDQ
+9 TTNP
-15 TLNQTDFVPQ
+15 TDFVPQ
-25 RFINNLQAAFIKVDN
+25 RFINNLQVAFLKVDS
-40 AVASFDPDQKPI
+40 AVALLDPDQKPI
-52 VDKNDRDNRQ
+52 VDKNDKDNRQ

-141 QQIQNFMENII
+141 QQIRNFMENII

-183 SDEKFMGVFDE
+183 SDQKFMGVFDE
-194 FLKARQEA
+194 SLKERQEA
-202 EKNAEPTGGDWLD
+202 EKNAEPAGDWLD

-309 MGSHSG
+309 MGGHSS

-343 KNQQGSNVATLINAH
+343 KNQQGSNVATLINVH
-358 LNNGSGLVIAGNEN
+358 LHNGSGLVIAGNED

-383 QDQLTGLK
+383 EDQLTGLK
-391 QALSQEEI
+391 QAMSQEEI
-399 QNKVDF
+399 QNKVAF
-405 MEFLAQ
+405 MEFLAR

-419 SEKEKEKFQTEIG
+419 SEKEKEKFQTEIE

-442 DALGSDH
+442 DALGNDH
-449 IAFVS
+449 VAFVS

-505 FVDYSNFKYTNVSK
+505 FVDYSNFKYTNASK
-519 SPDKGLGATN
+519 SPDKGVGATN

-544 NLPNLNNLAITNY
+544 NLPNLNNLAITNF

-564 KLWAKGLSPQ
+564 KLRAKGLFPQ
-574 EANKLIKDFLNSNK
+574 EANKFIKDFLNSNK
-588 ELVGKVSNFNKAVA
+588 EMVGKVSNFNQAVA
-602 EAKNTGNYDEVKKAQ
+602 EAKNTGNYDGVKKAQ

-626 RESLEKEV
+626 REHLEKEV

-682 KGVRS
+682 KGIRS

-756 NGKNKDFSKVTQ
+756 NGKNNDFSKVTQ

-794 QAVSETKLTGN
+794 QAVSETKLTGD

-817 NLSLDL
+817 SLSLDQKNESFNV

-834 GVRGTLVGNGLSKTE
+834 SVRGTLVGNGLSKTE
-849 ATTLTKNFS
+849 ATKLSKNFS

-873 NNNNGLKN
+873 SNGLKN

-890 NKKKAGQATSPE
+890 NKKKTGQAVSPE
-902 EPIYAQVARKMSV
+902 EPIYAQVAKKVSA

-921 EAASAI
+921 EATSAI

-940 GKGVGGFSGAGQSAS
+940 GKGVGGFSGAG
-955 PEEPIYAQV
+955 
-964 AKKVSAKIDQL
+964 
-975 NESASAINRKIDR
+975 R
-988 INKIASA
+988 
-995 GKGVGGFSGAG
+995 
-1006 QSASPEEPI
+1006 
-1015 YAQVAKKVR
+1015 
-1024 AKIDQLNE
+1024 
-1032 SASAINRKMDRINK
+1032 
-1046 IASAG
+1046 
-1051 KGVGG
+1051 
-1056 FRGAGQSASPEEPIY
+1056 
-1071 AQVAKKVR
+1071 
-1079 AKIDQLNESASAI
+1079 
-1092 NRKMDRINKIASA
+1092 
-1105 GKGVGGFSGAGQSA
+1105 
-1119 SPEEPLYAQVAKKVR
+1119 
-1134 AKIDQLNESASAINR
+1134 
-1149 KIDRINKIASAG
+1149 
-1161 KGVGGF
+1161 
-1167 RGAGQSASP
+1167 
-1176 EEPIYAQVAKKVSA
+1176 
-1190 KIDQLNESASA
+1190 
-1201 INRKMDRI
+1201 
-1209 NKIASAGKGVGG
+1209 
-1221 FSGAG
+1221 
-1226 QSASPEEPLYAQVAK
+1226 
-1241 KVSAKIDQ
+1241 
-1249 LNESASAINR
+1249 
-1259 KIDRIN
+1259 
-1265 KIASAGKGVGGF
+1265 
-1277 SGAGQS
+1277 
-1283 ASPEE
+1283 
-1288 PLYAQVAKKVRAKI
+1288 
-1302 DQLNESASA
+1302 
-1311 INRKMDRINKIA
+1311 
-1323 SAGKGVG
+1323 
-1330 GFRGAG
+1330 
-1336 QSASPEEPLYAQ
+1336 
-1348 VAKKVSAKIDQ
+1348 
-1359 LNESASAINRK
+1359 
-1370 IDRINKIAS
+1370 
-1379 AGKGVGGFRGAGQS
+1379 
-1393 ASPEEPLYAQ
+1393 
-1403 VAKKVRAKIDQLNES
+1403 
-1418 ASAINRK
+1418 
-1425 IDRINK
+1425 
-1431 IASAGKGVGGFRGAG
+1431 
-1446 QSASPEEP
+1446 
-1454 LYAQVAKKVRAKIDQ
+1454 
-1469 LNESASAINRKI
+1469 
-1481 DRINK
+1481 
-1486 IASAGKGVGGFSG
+1486 
-1499 AGQSASPEEP
+1499 
-1509 LYAQVAKK
+1509 
-1517 VRAKIDQLN
+1517 
-1526 ESASAI
+1526 
-1532 NRKMDRINKIA
+1532 
-1543 SAGKGVGGFRGA
+1543 
-1555 GQSASPEEP
+1555 
-1564 LYAQVAKKV
+1564 
-1573 SAKIDQLNESAS
+1573 
-1585 AINRKMDRINK
+1585 
-1596 IASAGK
+1596 
-1602 GVGGFR
+1602 
-1608 GAGQSASPEEPI
+1608 
-1620 YAQVAKKVSAKID
+1620 
-1633 QLNESASAI
+1633 
-1642 NRKMDRINKIASA
+1642 
-1655 GKGVGGFRGAGQ
+1655 
-1667 SASPEEPLYAQVAKK
+1667 
-1682 VSAKIDQLNESASA
+1682 
-1696 INRKIDR
+1696 
-1703 INKIASAGK
+1703 
-1712 GVGGF
+1712 
-1717 SGAGQSASPE
+1717 
-1727 EPIYAQVAKKVSAK
+1727 
-1741 IDQLNESASAI
+1741 
-1752 NRKID
+1752 
-1757 RINKIAS
+1757 
-1764 AGKGVGGFSGA
+1764 
-1775 GQSASPE
+1775 SASPE

-1791 EANQAGFSLRRSAAV
+1791 GASQAGFSLRRYAGV

-1824 GDLNQAVSEAKAG
+1824 GDLSQAVSEAKTG
-1837 HFDKLEQKIDELKD
+1837 HFGNLEQKIDELKD

-1863 SAKQVPTGLQ
+1863 SAKQVPTSLQ

-1885 RINSNVQS
+1885 RINSNVKD

-1915 NDKIVAHNVG
+1915 NNKIVAHNVG
-1925 SAHLSEYDKIGFN
+1925 STPLSEYDNIGFN

-1973 FSTGSYSLMKANVE
+1973 FSQGSYNLMKANAE
-1987 HGVKNTTKGG
+1987 LGVKNINTKSG

>member
-15 TLNQTDFVPQ
+15 TLNPTDFVPQ
-25 RFINNLQAAFIKVDN
+25 RFINNLQVAFLKVDN

-72 EYANKAIKNP
+72 ECANKAIKNP
-82 TKKNQYFSDFI
+82 AKKNQYFSDFI

-194 FLKARQEA
+194 SLKARQEA
-202 EKNAEPTGGDWLD
+202 EKNAEPAGGDWLD

-230 KETLHQEPRPDFE
+230 KETLNQEPRPDFE

-283 EGVADK
+283 EGVADN

-309 MGSHSG
+309 MGSHSN

-343 KNQQGSNVATLINAH
+343 KNQQGNNVATLINAH
-358 LNNGSGLVIAGNEN
+358 LRNGSGLVIAGNED

-411 NNAKLDNL
+411 NNARLDNL
-419 SEKEKEKFQTEIG
+419 SKEEKEKFQTEIE

-442 DALGSDH
+442 DALGNDH

-465 EFGNGEVS
+465 EFGNGELS

-490 TKTTLQGSLKYDGVM
+490 TKTTLQGNLKYDGVM
-505 FVDYSNFKYTNVSK
+505 FVNYSNFKYTNASK
-519 SPDKGLGATN
+519 SPDRGVGATN
-529 GVSHLEANFSKVAVF
+529 GVSHLEANLSKVAVF

-557 IRRDLED
+557 IRRDLES

-574 EANKLIKDFLNSNK
+574 EADKLIKDFLNSNK

-617 KDLEKSLRK
+617 KDLEKSIRK
-626 RESLEKEV
+626 REHLEKEV

-655 SQKDKIFALINKEA
+655 SQKDKIFALINQEA
-669 SKEARAAAFDPNL
+669 SKEARAVAFDPNL
-682 KGVRS
+682 KGIRS

-703 GKSFD
+703 NKSFD
-708 ELKNGK
+708 ELKNG
-714 NNDFSK
+714 NNKDFSK
-720 AEETLKALKDSVKDL
+720 AEETLKTLKDSMEGL
-735 GINPEW
+735 GIKPEW
-741 ISKIENLNAALNDFK
+741 ISKVENLNAALNDFK

-780 IINQKI
+780 SINQKI
-786 TDKVDNLN
+786 TDKVGDLN
-794 QAVSETKLTGN
+794 QAVSEAKLTGD
-805 FSKVEQALAELK
+805 FSKVEQVLAELK
-817 NLSLDL
+817 NLSLDQKNESFNV
-823 GKNSDLQFVRD
+823 GKNSDLQSVRD
-834 GVRGTLVGNGLSKTE
+834 SVRGTLVGNGLSKTE
-849 ATTLTKNFS
+849 ATNLSKNFS

-873 NNNNGLKN
+873 SNGLKN

-890 NKKKAGQATSPE
+890 NKKKTGQA
-902 EPIYAQVARKMSV
+902 
-915 KIDQLN
+915 
-921 EAASAI
+921 
-927 NRKIDRINKIASA
+927 
-940 GKGVGGFSGAGQSAS
+940 AS
-955 PEEPIYAQV
+955 PEEPIYTQV
-964 AKKVSAKIDQL
+964 AKKVNARIDRLNKIASTINGKIDQL
-975 NESASAINRKIDR
+975 NRTASAN
-988 INKIASA
+988 
-995 GKGVGGFSGAG
+995 KGVGDSSGAG
-1006 QSASPEEPI
+1006 
-1015 YAQVAKKVR
+1015 R
-1024 AKIDQLNE
+1024 
-1032 SASAINRKMDRINK
+1032 
-1046 IASAG
+1046 
-1051 KGVGG
+1051 
-1056 FRGAGQSASPEEPIY
+1056 
-1071 AQVAKKVR
+1071 
-1079 AKIDQLNESASAI
+1079 
-1092 NRKMDRINKIASA
+1092 
-1105 GKGVGGFSGAGQSA
+1105 
-1119 SPEEPLYAQVAKKVR
+1119 
-1134 AKIDQLNESASAINR
+1134 
-1149 KIDRINKIASAG
+1149 
-1161 KGVGGF
+1161 
-1167 RGAGQSASP
+1167 
-1176 EEPIYAQVAKKVSA
+1176 
-1190 KIDQLNESASA
+1190 
-1201 INRKMDRI
+1201 
-1209 NKIASAGKGVGG
+1209 
-1221 FSGAG
+1221 
-1226 QSASPEEPLYAQVAK
+1226 
-1241 KVSAKIDQ
+1241 
-1249 LNESASAINR
+1249 
-1259 KIDRIN
+1259 
-1265 KIASAGKGVGGF
+1265 
-1277 SGAGQS
+1277 
-1283 ASPEE
+1283 
-1288 PLYAQVAKKVRAKI
+1288 
-1302 DQLNESASA
+1302 
-1311 INRKMDRINKIA
+1311 
-1323 SAGKGVG
+1323 
-1330 GFRGAG
+1330 
-1336 QSASPEEPLYAQ
+1336 
-1348 VAKKVSAKIDQ
+1348 
-1359 LNESASAINRK
+1359 
-1370 IDRINKIAS
+1370 
-1379 AGKGVGGFRGAGQS
+1379 
-1393 ASPEEPLYAQ
+1393 
-1403 VAKKVRAKIDQLNES
+1403 
-1418 ASAINRK
+1418 
-1425 IDRINK
+1425 
-1431 IASAGKGVGGFRGAG
+1431 
-1446 QSASPEEP
+1446 
-1454 LYAQVAKKVRAKIDQ
+1454 
-1469 LNESASAINRKI
+1469 
-1481 DRINK
+1481 
-1486 IASAGKGVGGFSG
+1486 
-1499 AGQSASPEEP
+1499 
-1509 LYAQVAKK
+1509 
-1517 VRAKIDQLN
+1517 
-1526 ESASAI
+1526 
-1532 NRKMDRINKIA
+1532 
-1543 SAGKGVGGFRGA
+1543 
-1555 GQSASPEEP
+1555 
-1564 LYAQVAKKV
+1564 
-1573 SAKIDQLNESAS
+1573 
-1585 AINRKMDRINK
+1585 
-1596 IASAGK
+1596 
-1602 GVGGFR
+1602 
-1608 GAGQSASPEEPI
+1608 
-1620 YAQVAKKVSAKID
+1620 
-1633 QLNESASAI
+1633 
-1642 NRKMDRINKIASA
+1642 
-1655 GKGVGGFRGAGQ
+1655 
-1667 SASPEEPLYAQVAKK
+1667 
-1682 VSAKIDQLNESASA
+1682 
-1696 INRKIDR
+1696 
-1703 INKIASAGK
+1703 
-1712 GVGGF
+1712 
-1717 SGAGQSASPE
+1717 
-1727 EPIYAQVAKKVSAK
+1727 
-1741 IDQLNESASAI
+1741 
-1752 NRKID
+1752 
-1757 RINKIAS
+1757 
-1764 AGKGVGGFSGA
+1764 
-1775 GQSASPE
+1775 SASPE

-1791 EANQAGFSLRRSAAV
+1791 EANQAGFPLRRYAGV
-1806 NDLSKVGLSREQ
+1806 DDLDKVGLSREQ

-1824 GDLNQAVSEAKAG
+1824 GDLNQAVSEAKTG
-1837 HFDKLEQKIDELKD
+1837 HFGKLEQKIDELKD
-1851 STKKNALKLWVE
+1851 STKKNAVNLWVE

-1885 RINSNVQS
+1885 RINSNVKN
-1893 GTINEKATG
+1893 GAINEKATG

-1925 SAHLSEYDKIGFN
+1925 SIPLSDYDKIGFN

-1973 FSTGSYSLMKANVE
+1973 FSTGAYNLMKANVE

>member
-15 TLNQTDFVPQ
+15 TLNPTDFVPQ
-25 RFINNLQAAFIKVDN
+25 RFINNLQVAFLKVDK
-40 AVASFDPDQKPI
+40 AVASYDPDQKPI

-141 QQIQNFMENII
+141 QQIRNFMENII

-183 SDEKFMGVFDE
+183 SDQKFMGVFDE
-194 FLKARQEA
+194 FLKERQEA
-202 EKNAEPTGGDWLD
+202 EKNAEPAGGDWLD

-243 QNIATTTTDI
+243 QNLATTTTDI

-309 MGSHSG
+309 MGGHSN

-343 KNQQGSNVATLINAH
+343 KDQQGSNVATLINAH
-358 LNNGSGLVIAGNEN
+358 LHNGSGLIIAGNED

-383 QDQLTGLK
+383 EDQLTGLK
-391 QALSQEEI
+391 QAMSQEEI

-405 MEFLAQ
+405 MEFLAR

-419 SEKEKEKFQTEIG
+419 SEKEKEKFQTEIE

-442 DALGSDH
+442 DALGNDH
-449 IAFVS
+449 VAFVS

-490 TKTTLQGSLKYDGVM
+490 VKTTLQGSLKYDGVM
-505 FVDYSNFKYTNVSK
+505 FVNYSNFKYTNASK
-519 SPDKGLGATN
+519 SPDKGVGATN
-529 GVSHLEANFSKVAVF
+529 GISHLEANFSKVAVF

-564 KLWAKGLSPQ
+564 KLWAKGLSQQ

-588 ELVGKVSNFNKAVA
+588 EMVGKVSNFNKAVA

-626 RESLEKEV
+626 REHLEKEV

-655 SQKDKIFALINKEA
+655 SQKDGIFALINKEA

-682 KGVRS
+682 KSVRS

-786 TDKVDNLN
+786 TDKVENLN
-794 QAVSETKLTGN
+794 QAVSETKLTGD

-817 NLSLDL
+817 NLSLDQKNESFNV

-834 GVRGTLVGNGLSKTE
+834 SVRGTLVGNGLSKTE
-849 ATTLTKNFS
+849 ATKLSKNFS

-873 NNNNGLKN
+873 NNSNGLKN
-881 NEEPIYAQV
+881 NEEPIYAKV
-890 NKKKAGQATSPE
+890 NKKKTGQA
-902 EPIYAQVARKMSV
+902 A
-915 KIDQLN
+915 N
-921 EAASAI
+921 
-927 NRKIDRINKIASA
+927 
-940 GKGVGGFSGAGQSAS
+940 

-975 NESASAINRKIDR
+975 NEAT
-988 INKIASA
+988 
-995 GKGVGGFSGAG
+995 
-1006 QSASPEEPI
+1006 
-1015 YAQVAKKVR
+1015 
-1024 AKIDQLNE
+1024 
-1032 SASAINRKMDRINK
+1032 
-1046 IASAG
+1046 
-1051 KGVGG
+1051 
-1056 FRGAGQSASPEEPIY
+1056 
-1071 AQVAKKVR
+1071 
-1079 AKIDQLNESASAI
+1079 
-1092 NRKMDRINKIASA
+1092 
-1105 GKGVGGFSGAGQSA
+1105 
-1119 SPEEPLYAQVAKKVR
+1119 
-1134 AKIDQLNESASAINR
+1134 
-1149 KIDRINKIASAG
+1149 
-1161 KGVGGF
+1161 
-1167 RGAGQSASP
+1167 
-1176 EEPIYAQVAKKVSA
+1176 
-1190 KIDQLNESASA
+1190 
-1201 INRKMDRI
+1201 
-1209 NKIASAGKGVGG
+1209 
-1221 FSGAG
+1221 
-1226 QSASPEEPLYAQVAK
+1226 
-1241 KVSAKIDQ
+1241 
-1249 LNESASAINR
+1249 
-1259 KIDRIN
+1259 
-1265 KIASAGKGVGGF
+1265 
-1277 SGAGQS
+1277 
-1283 ASPEE
+1283 
-1288 PLYAQVAKKVRAKI
+1288 
-1302 DQLNESASA
+1302 
-1311 INRKMDRINKIA
+1311 
-1323 SAGKGVG
+1323 
-1330 GFRGAG
+1330 
-1336 QSASPEEPLYAQ
+1336 
-1348 VAKKVSAKIDQ
+1348 
-1359 LNESASAINRK
+1359 
-1370 IDRINKIAS
+1370 
-1379 AGKGVGGFRGAGQS
+1379 
-1393 ASPEEPLYAQ
+1393 
-1403 VAKKVRAKIDQLNES
+1403 
-1418 ASAINRK
+1418 
-1425 IDRINK
+1425 
-1431 IASAGKGVGGFRGAG
+1431 
-1446 QSASPEEP
+1446 
-1454 LYAQVAKKVRAKIDQ
+1454 
-1469 LNESASAINRKI
+1469 
-1481 DRINK
+1481 
-1486 IASAGKGVGGFSG
+1486 
-1499 AGQSASPEEP
+1499 
-1509 LYAQVAKK
+1509 
-1517 VRAKIDQLN
+1517 
-1526 ESASAI
+1526 
-1532 NRKMDRINKIA
+1532 
-1543 SAGKGVGGFRGA
+1543 
-1555 GQSASPEEP
+1555 
-1564 LYAQVAKKV
+1564 
-1573 SAKIDQLNESAS
+1573 
-1585 AINRKMDRINK
+1585 
-1596 IASAGK
+1596 
-1602 GVGGFR
+1602 
-1608 GAGQSASPEEPI
+1608 
-1620 YAQVAKKVSAKID
+1620 
-1633 QLNESASAI
+1633 
-1642 NRKMDRINKIASA
+1642 
-1655 GKGVGGFRGAGQ
+1655 
-1667 SASPEEPLYAQVAKK
+1667 
-1682 VSAKIDQLNESASA
+1682 
-1696 INRKIDR
+1696 
-1703 INKIASAGK
+1703 
-1712 GVGGF
+1712 
-1717 SGAGQSASPE
+1717 
-1727 EPIYAQVAKKVSAK
+1727 
-1741 IDQLNESASAI
+1741 SAI

-1791 EANQAGFSLRRSAAV
+1791 EANQAGFPLRRHAGV

-1824 GDLNQAVSEAKAG
+1824 GDLNQAVSEAKTG
-1837 HFDKLEQKIDELKD
+1837 HFGNLEQKIDELKD
-1851 STKKNALKLWVE
+1851 STEKNALKLWVE
-1863 SAKQVPTGLQ
+1863 STKQVPTSLQ

-1885 RINSNVQS
+1885 RINSNVQH

-1965 FVQFLTNT
+1965 FVQFLTNA
-1973 FSTGSYSLMKANVE
+1973 FSTGSYSLAKANAE
-1987 HGVKNTTKGG
+1987 LGVKNINTKSG

>member
-9 TTTPDQ
+9 TTIPDQ
-15 TLNQTDFVPQ
+15 TLNPTDFVPQ
-25 RFINNLQAAFIKVDN
+25 RFINNLQVAFLKVDS

-194 FLKARQEA
+194 SLKARQEA
-202 EKNAEPTGGDWLD
+202 EKNAEPAGGDWLD

-283 EGVADK
+283 EGVADN

-309 MGSHSG
+309 MGSHSN

-343 KNQQGSNVATLINAH
+343 KNQQGNNVATLINAH
-358 LNNGSGLVIAGNEN
+358 LRNGSGLVIVGNED

-399 QNKVDF
+399 RNKVDF
-405 MEFLAQ
+405 MEFLAR
-411 NNAKLDNL
+411 NNARLDSL
-419 SEKEKEKFQTEIG
+419 SEKEKEKFQNEIEY
-432 NFQKDRKAYL
+432 FQKDRKAYL
-442 DALGSDH
+442 DALGNDH

-490 TKTTLQGSLKYDGVM
+490 TKTTLQGNLKYDGVM
-505 FVDYSNFKYTNVSK
+505 FVNYSNFKYTNASK
-519 SPDKGLGATN
+519 SPDRGLGATN
-529 GVSHLEANFSKVAVF
+529 GVSHLEANLSKVAVF

-574 EANKLIKDFLNSNK
+574 EVNKLIKDFLNSNK
-588 ELVGKVSNFNKAVA
+588 ELVGKVSNLNKAVA

-617 KDLEKSLRK
+617 KDLEKSIRK
-626 RESLEKEV
+626 REHLEKEV

-655 SQKDKIFALINKEA
+655 NQKDKIFALINQEA
-669 SKEARAAAFDPNL
+669 SKEARATAFDPNL
-682 KGVRS
+682 KGIRS

-708 ELKNGK
+708 ELKNG
-714 NNDFSK
+714 NNKDFSK
-720 AEETLKALKDSVKDL
+720 AEETLKTLKDSMKDL

-780 IINQKI
+780 SINQKI

-794 QAVSETKLTGN
+794 QAVSEAKLTGN

-817 NLSLDL
+817 NLSLDQ
-823 GKNSDLQFVRD
+823 KSDLQKSVKN
-834 GVRGTLVGNGLSKTE
+834 GVNGTLVGNGLSKTE

-858 DIRKELSEKLFGKSN
+858 DIRKELNEKLFGNSN

-890 NKKKAGQATSPE
+890 NKKKTGQA
-902 EPIYAQVARKMSV
+902 
-915 KIDQLN
+915 
-921 EAASAI
+921 
-927 NRKIDRINKIASA
+927 
-940 GKGVGGFSGAGQSAS
+940 AS
-955 PEEPIYAQV
+955 PEEPIYTQV
-964 AKKVSAKIDQL
+964 AKKVNTRIDRLNKIASTINGKIDQL
-975 NESASAINRKIDR
+975 NRTASAN
-988 INKIASA
+988 
-995 GKGVGGFSGAG
+995 KGVG
-1006 QSASPEEPI
+1006 
-1015 YAQVAKKVR
+1015 
-1024 AKIDQLNE
+1024 D
-1032 SASAINRKMDRINK
+1032 
-1046 IASAG
+1046 
-1051 KGVGG
+1051 
-1056 FRGAGQSASPEEPIY
+1056 
-1071 AQVAKKVR
+1071 
-1079 AKIDQLNESASAI
+1079 
-1092 NRKMDRINKIASA
+1092 
-1105 GKGVGGFSGAGQSA
+1105 
-1119 SPEEPLYAQVAKKVR
+1119 
-1134 AKIDQLNESASAINR
+1134 
-1149 KIDRINKIASAG
+1149 
-1161 KGVGGF
+1161 
-1167 RGAGQSASP
+1167 
-1176 EEPIYAQVAKKVSA
+1176 
-1190 KIDQLNESASA
+1190 
-1201 INRKMDRI
+1201 
-1209 NKIASAGKGVGG
+1209 
-1221 FSGAG
+1221 
-1226 QSASPEEPLYAQVAK
+1226 
-1241 KVSAKIDQ
+1241 
-1249 LNESASAINR
+1249 
-1259 KIDRIN
+1259 
-1265 KIASAGKGVGGF
+1265 
-1277 SGAGQS
+1277 
-1283 ASPEE
+1283 
-1288 PLYAQVAKKVRAKI
+1288 
-1302 DQLNESASA
+1302 
-1311 INRKMDRINKIA
+1311 
-1323 SAGKGVG
+1323 
-1330 GFRGAG
+1330 
-1336 QSASPEEPLYAQ
+1336 
-1348 VAKKVSAKIDQ
+1348 
-1359 LNESASAINRK
+1359 
-1370 IDRINKIAS
+1370 
-1379 AGKGVGGFRGAGQS
+1379 
-1393 ASPEEPLYAQ
+1393 
-1403 VAKKVRAKIDQLNES
+1403 
-1418 ASAINRK
+1418 
-1425 IDRINK
+1425 
-1431 IASAGKGVGGFRGAG
+1431 
-1446 QSASPEEP
+1446 
-1454 LYAQVAKKVRAKIDQ
+1454 
-1469 LNESASAINRKI
+1469 
-1481 DRINK
+1481 
-1486 IASAGKGVGGFSG
+1486 
-1499 AGQSASPEEP
+1499 
-1509 LYAQVAKK
+1509 
-1517 VRAKIDQLN
+1517 
-1526 ESASAI
+1526 
-1532 NRKMDRINKIA
+1532 
-1543 SAGKGVGGFRGA
+1543 
-1555 GQSASPEEP
+1555 
-1564 LYAQVAKKV
+1564 
-1573 SAKIDQLNESAS
+1573 
-1585 AINRKMDRINK
+1585 
-1596 IASAGK
+1596 
-1602 GVGGFR
+1602 
-1608 GAGQSASPEEPI
+1608 
-1620 YAQVAKKVSAKID
+1620 
-1633 QLNESASAI
+1633 
-1642 NRKMDRINKIASA
+1642 
-1655 GKGVGGFRGAGQ
+1655 
-1667 SASPEEPLYAQVAKK
+1667 
-1682 VSAKIDQLNESASA
+1682 
-1696 INRKIDR
+1696 
-1703 INKIASAGK
+1703 
-1712 GVGGF
+1712 
-1717 SGAGQSASPE
+1717 
-1727 EPIYAQVAKKVSAK
+1727 
-1741 IDQLNESASAI
+1741 
-1752 NRKID
+1752 
-1757 RINKIAS
+1757 
-1764 AGKGVGGFSGA
+1764 FSGA

-1791 EANQAGFSLRRSAAV
+1791 EANQAGFPLRRYAGV
-1806 NDLSKVGLSREQ
+1806 DDLSKVGLSREQ

-1824 GDLNQAVSEAKAG
+1824 GDLNQAVSEAKTG
-1837 HFDKLEQKIDELKD
+1837 HFGKLEQKIDELKD
-1851 STKKNALKLWVE
+1851 STKKNAVNLWVE
-1863 SAKQVPTGLQ
+1863 SAKQVPTSLQ
-1873 AKLDN
+1873 ARLDN

-1885 RINSNVQS
+1885 RINSNVKN
-1893 GTINEKATG
+1893 GAINEKATG

-1925 SAHLSEYDKIGFN
+1925 SIPLSAYDKIGFN
-1938 QKNMKDYSDSFK
+1938 QKNMKDYSDSFN

-1965 FVQFLTNT
+1965 FVQFLTNA
-1973 FSTGSYSLMKANVE
+1973 FSAGSYSLAKANAE
-1987 HGVKNTTKGG
+1987 LGVKNINTKSG

>member
-15 TLNQTDFVPQ
+15 TLNPTDFVPQ
-25 RFINNLQAAFIKVDN
+25 RFINNLQVAFLKVDN

-82 TKKNQYFSDFI
+82 AKKNQYFSDFI

-141 QQIQNFMENII
+141 QQIRNFMENII

-194 FLKARQEA
+194 SLKERQEA
-202 EKNAEPTGGDWLD
+202 EKNGEPAGGDWLD

-230 KETLHQEPRPDFE
+230 KETLNQEPRPDFE

-283 EGVADK
+283 EGVADI

-304 LSSVL
+304 LSSML
-309 MGSHSG
+309 MGSHSN

-343 KNQQGSNVATLINAH
+343 KNQQGNNVATLINVH
-358 LNNGSGLVIAGNEN
+358 LRNGSGLVIAGNEK

-411 NNAKLDNL
+411 NNARLDSL
-419 SEKEKEKFQTEIG
+419 SKEEKEKFQNEIED
-432 NFQKDRKAYL
+432 FQKDRKVYL
-442 DALGSDH
+442 DALGNDH

-465 EFGNGEVS
+465 EFGNGELS

-505 FVDYSNFKYTNVSK
+505 FVNYSNFKYTNASK

-529 GVSHLEANFSKVAVF
+529 GVSHLEANLSKVAVF

-564 KLWAKGLSPQ
+564 KLWAKGLTSQ

-588 ELVGKVSNFNKAVA
+588 ELVGKVSNLNKAVA

-617 KDLEKSLRK
+617 KDLEKSIRK
-626 RESLEKEV
+626 REHLEKEV

-646 RMEAKAQAN
+646 RMEVKAQAN
-655 SQKDKIFALINKEA
+655 SQKDKIFALINQEA

-682 KGVRS
+682 KGIRI

-714 NNDFSK
+714 NKDFSK
-720 AEETLKALKDSVKDL
+720 AEETLKALKDSMKDL

-780 IINQKI
+780 SINQKI
-786 TDKVDNLN
+786 TDKVDDLN
-794 QAVSETKLTGN
+794 QAVSEAKLTGN

-817 NLSLDL
+817 NLSLDQKNESFNVE
-823 GKNSDLQFVRD
+823 KNSDLQSVRD
-834 GVRGTLVGNGLSKTE
+834 SVRGTLVGNGLSKTE
-849 ATTLTKNFS
+849 ATKLSKNFS

-873 NNNNGLKN
+873 SNGLKN

-890 NKKKAGQATSPE
+890 NKKKTGQAASPE
-902 EPIYAQVARKMSV
+902 ESIYTQVAKKVSA

-921 EAASAI
+921 EATSKI

-940 GKGVGGFSGAGQSAS
+940 GKGVGGFSGAGRSAS
-955 PEEPIYAQV
+955 PE
-964 AKKVSAKIDQL
+964 
-975 NESASAINRKIDR
+975 
-988 INKIASA
+988 
-995 GKGVGGFSGAG
+995 
-1006 QSASPEEPI
+1006 
-1015 YAQVAKKVR
+1015 
-1024 AKIDQLNE
+1024 
-1032 SASAINRKMDRINK
+1032 
-1046 IASAG
+1046 
-1051 KGVGG
+1051 
-1056 FRGAGQSASPEEPIY
+1056 
-1071 AQVAKKVR
+1071 
-1079 AKIDQLNESASAI
+1079 
-1092 NRKMDRINKIASA
+1092 
-1105 GKGVGGFSGAGQSA
+1105 
-1119 SPEEPLYAQVAKKVR
+1119 
-1134 AKIDQLNESASAINR
+1134 
-1149 KIDRINKIASAG
+1149 
-1161 KGVGGF
+1161 
-1167 RGAGQSASP
+1167 
-1176 EEPIYAQVAKKVSA
+1176 
-1190 KIDQLNESASA
+1190 
-1201 INRKMDRI
+1201 
-1209 NKIASAGKGVGG
+1209 
-1221 FSGAG
+1221 
-1226 QSASPEEPLYAQVAK
+1226 
-1241 KVSAKIDQ
+1241 
-1249 LNESASAINR
+1249 
-1259 KIDRIN
+1259 
-1265 KIASAGKGVGGF
+1265 
-1277 SGAGQS
+1277 
-1283 ASPEE
+1283 
-1288 PLYAQVAKKVRAKI
+1288 
-1302 DQLNESASA
+1302 
-1311 INRKMDRINKIA
+1311 
-1323 SAGKGVG
+1323 
-1330 GFRGAG
+1330 
-1336 QSASPEEPLYAQ
+1336 
-1348 VAKKVSAKIDQ
+1348 
-1359 LNESASAINRK
+1359 
-1370 IDRINKIAS
+1370 
-1379 AGKGVGGFRGAGQS
+1379 
-1393 ASPEEPLYAQ
+1393 
-1403 VAKKVRAKIDQLNES
+1403 
-1418 ASAINRK
+1418 
-1425 IDRINK
+1425 
-1431 IASAGKGVGGFRGAG
+1431 
-1446 QSASPEEP
+1446 
-1454 LYAQVAKKVRAKIDQ
+1454 
-1469 LNESASAINRKI
+1469 
-1481 DRINK
+1481 
-1486 IASAGKGVGGFSG
+1486 
-1499 AGQSASPEEP
+1499 
-1509 LYAQVAKK
+1509 
-1517 VRAKIDQLN
+1517 
-1526 ESASAI
+1526 
-1532 NRKMDRINKIA
+1532 
-1543 SAGKGVGGFRGA
+1543 
-1555 GQSASPEEP
+1555 
-1564 LYAQVAKKV
+1564 
-1573 SAKIDQLNESAS
+1573 
-1585 AINRKMDRINK
+1585 
-1596 IASAGK
+1596 
-1602 GVGGFR
+1602 
-1608 GAGQSASPEEPI
+1608 
-1620 YAQVAKKVSAKID
+1620 
-1633 QLNESASAI
+1633 
-1642 NRKMDRINKIASA
+1642 
-1655 GKGVGGFRGAGQ
+1655 
-1667 SASPEEPLYAQVAKK
+1667 
-1682 VSAKIDQLNESASA
+1682 
-1696 INRKIDR
+1696 
-1703 INKIASAGK
+1703 
-1712 GVGGF
+1712 
-1717 SGAGQSASPE
+1717 
-1727 EPIYAQVAKKVSAK
+1727 
-1741 IDQLNESASAI
+1741 
-1752 NRKID
+1752 
-1757 RINKIAS
+1757 
-1764 AGKGVGGFSGA
+1764 
-1775 GQSASPE
+1775 E

-1791 EANQAGFSLRRSAAV
+1791 ETNQAGFPLRRYAAV
-1806 NDLSKVGLSREQ
+1806 DDLSKVGLPREQ

-1824 GDLNQAVSEAKAG
+1824 GDLNQAVSEAKTG
-1837 HFDKLEQKIDELKD
+1837 HFGNLEQKIDELKD
-1851 STKKNALKLWVE
+1851 STKKNALSLWVE
-1863 SAKQVPTGLQ
+1863 STKQVPTSLQ

-1885 RINSNVQS
+1885 RINSNVKN
-1893 GTINEKATG
+1893 GAINEKATG

-1925 SAHLSEYDKIGFN
+1925 SIPLSDYDKIGFN

-1973 FSTGSYSLMKANVE
+1973 FSTGSYSLMKAE
-1987 HGVKNTTKGG
+1987 HGVKNINTKSG

>member
-9 TTTPDQ
+9 TITLDQ
-15 TLNQTDFVPQ
+15 TPSQTDFVPQ
-25 RFINNLQAAFIKVDN
+25 RFINNLQVAFIKVDN

-52 VDKNDRDNRQ
+52 VDKNDKDNRQ

-82 TKKNQYFSDFI
+82 AKKNQYFSDFI

-141 QQIQNFMENII
+141 QQIRNFMENII

-183 SDEKFMGVFDE
+183 SDQKFMGVFDE
-194 FLKARQEA
+194 SLKERQEA
-202 EKNAEPTGGDWLD
+202 EKNGEPSGGDWLD

-243 QNIATTTTDI
+243 QNLATTTTDI

-309 MGSHSG
+309 MGGHSN

-343 KNQQGSNVATLINAH
+343 KDQQGSNVATLINAH
-358 LNNGSGLVIAGNEN
+358 LNNGSGLIIAGNEN

-383 QDQLTGLK
+383 EDQLTGLK
-391 QALSQEEI
+391 QAMSQEEI

-405 MEFLAQ
+405 MEFLAR

-419 SEKEKEKFQTEIG
+419 SEKEKEKFQTEIE

-442 DALGSDH
+442 DALGNDH
-449 IAFVS
+449 VAFVS

-490 TKTTLQGSLKYDGVM
+490 VKTTLQGSLKYDGMM
-505 FVDYSNFKYTNVSK
+505 FVNYSNFKYTNASK
-519 SPDKGLGATN
+519 SPDKGVSATN

-564 KLWAKGLSPQ
+564 KLHAKGLSLQ

-626 RESLEKEV
+626 REHLEKEV

-669 SKEARAAAFDPNL
+669 SKEAREAAFDPNL
-682 KGVRS
+682 KGIRS

-720 AEETLKALKDSVKDL
+720 AEETLKTLKDSVKDL

-786 TDKVDNLN
+786 TDKVENLN
-794 QAVSETKLTGN
+794 QAVSETKLTGD

-817 NLSLDL
+817 NLSLDQKNESFNV
-823 GKNSDLQFVRD
+823 GKSSDLQSVRD
-834 GVRGTLVGNGLSKTE
+834 SVRGTLVGNGLSKTE
-849 ATTLTKNFS
+849 ATKLSKNFS
-858 DIRKELSEKLFGKSN
+858 DIRKELSEKLFGNSN

-890 NKKKAGQATSPE
+890 NKKKAGQVASPE
-902 EPIYAQVARKMSV
+902 EPIYAQVAKKVSA

-921 EAASAI
+921 EATSAI

-940 GKGVGGFSGAGQSAS
+940 GKGVGGFSGAG
-955 PEEPIYAQV
+955 
-964 AKKVSAKIDQL
+964 
-975 NESASAINRKIDR
+975 R
-988 INKIASA
+988 
-995 GKGVGGFSGAG
+995 
-1006 QSASPEEPI
+1006 
-1015 YAQVAKKVR
+1015 
-1024 AKIDQLNE
+1024 
-1032 SASAINRKMDRINK
+1032 
-1046 IASAG
+1046 
-1051 KGVGG
+1051 
-1056 FRGAGQSASPEEPIY
+1056 
-1071 AQVAKKVR
+1071 
-1079 AKIDQLNESASAI
+1079 
-1092 NRKMDRINKIASA
+1092 
-1105 GKGVGGFSGAGQSA
+1105 
-1119 SPEEPLYAQVAKKVR
+1119 
-1134 AKIDQLNESASAINR
+1134 
-1149 KIDRINKIASAG
+1149 
-1161 KGVGGF
+1161 
-1167 RGAGQSASP
+1167 
-1176 EEPIYAQVAKKVSA
+1176 
-1190 KIDQLNESASA
+1190 
-1201 INRKMDRI
+1201 
-1209 NKIASAGKGVGG
+1209 
-1221 FSGAG
+1221 
-1226 QSASPEEPLYAQVAK
+1226 
-1241 KVSAKIDQ
+1241 
-1249 LNESASAINR
+1249 
-1259 KIDRIN
+1259 
-1265 KIASAGKGVGGF
+1265 
-1277 SGAGQS
+1277 
-1283 ASPEE
+1283 
-1288 PLYAQVAKKVRAKI
+1288 
-1302 DQLNESASA
+1302 
-1311 INRKMDRINKIA
+1311 
-1323 SAGKGVG
+1323 
-1330 GFRGAG
+1330 
-1336 QSASPEEPLYAQ
+1336 
-1348 VAKKVSAKIDQ
+1348 
-1359 LNESASAINRK
+1359 
-1370 IDRINKIAS
+1370 
-1379 AGKGVGGFRGAGQS
+1379 
-1393 ASPEEPLYAQ
+1393 
-1403 VAKKVRAKIDQLNES
+1403 
-1418 ASAINRK
+1418 
-1425 IDRINK
+1425 
-1431 IASAGKGVGGFRGAG
+1431 
-1446 QSASPEEP
+1446 
-1454 LYAQVAKKVRAKIDQ
+1454 
-1469 LNESASAINRKI
+1469 
-1481 DRINK
+1481 
-1486 IASAGKGVGGFSG
+1486 
-1499 AGQSASPEEP
+1499 
-1509 LYAQVAKK
+1509 
-1517 VRAKIDQLN
+1517 
-1526 ESASAI
+1526 
-1532 NRKMDRINKIA
+1532 
-1543 SAGKGVGGFRGA
+1543 
-1555 GQSASPEEP
+1555 
-1564 LYAQVAKKV
+1564 
-1573 SAKIDQLNESAS
+1573 
-1585 AINRKMDRINK
+1585 
-1596 IASAGK
+1596 
-1602 GVGGFR
+1602 
-1608 GAGQSASPEEPI
+1608 
-1620 YAQVAKKVSAKID
+1620 
-1633 QLNESASAI
+1633 
-1642 NRKMDRINKIASA
+1642 
-1655 GKGVGGFRGAGQ
+1655 
-1667 SASPEEPLYAQVAKK
+1667 
-1682 VSAKIDQLNESASA
+1682 
-1696 INRKIDR
+1696 
-1703 INKIASAGK
+1703 
-1712 GVGGF
+1712 
-1717 SGAGQSASPE
+1717 
-1727 EPIYAQVAKKVSAK
+1727 
-1741 IDQLNESASAI
+1741 
-1752 NRKID
+1752 
-1757 RINKIAS
+1757 
-1764 AGKGVGGFSGA
+1764 
-1775 GQSASPE
+1775 SASPE

-1791 EANQAGFSLRRSAAV
+1791 EANQAGFPLRRYAAV
-1806 NDLSKVGLSREQ
+1806 NDLSKVGLSRKQ

-1824 GDLNQAVSEAKAG
+1824 GDLNQAVSEAKIG

-1851 STKKNALKLWVE
+1851 STKKNAVKLWAE

-1893 GTINEKATG
+1893 GTINEKVTG

-1925 SAHLSEYDKIGFN
+1925 SAPLSAYDKIGFN

-1950 FSTKLNNAVKDIKSS
+1950 FSTKLNNAVKDIKSN
-1965 FVQFLTNT
+1965 FVQFLTNA
-1973 FSTGSYSLMKANVE
+1973 FSQGSYNLMKANAE
-1987 HGVKNTTKGG
+1987 HGVKNTTKSG